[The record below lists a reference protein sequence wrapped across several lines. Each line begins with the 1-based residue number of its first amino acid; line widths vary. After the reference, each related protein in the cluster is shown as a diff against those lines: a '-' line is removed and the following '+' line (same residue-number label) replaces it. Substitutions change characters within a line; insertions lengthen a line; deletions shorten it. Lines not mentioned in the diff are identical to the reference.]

1 MRKLKKQLL
10 ASFLTLAM
18 VVSSASGI
26 GITLK
31 TTDANAAETASVGI
45 PSNIGEERT
54 LPSGFV
60 TKDNGEMRDYMDS
73 AAYMSRM
80 GLGWNY
86 GNSLDQSIDT
96 SNMSESEKAKVNVK
110 YCETSANNSA
120 LTQKNVD
127 TLKAY
132 GFKNVRIPVA
142 WSNLMD
148 ISEDKMTYT
157 VNEEY
162 LKRVEQVI
170 NYCLNDGLYAIVNI
184 HYDGDWW
191 GQFGDADESVRE
203 QAWARYRQIWT
214 QVCNRYRDYSD
225 RLIFESANEELGDR
239 LNDNWVK
246 RDTNNKTGVLTVDEQ
261 YETMNKINQEFVNIV
276 RKSGG
281 NNEKRYLL
289 IAGYSTNIER
299 TCDERFVMPTD
310 PIKENGVSKL
320 SVSVHYYTPWNYCG
334 GSEYHQGEGDAP
346 RLYDWGTEED
356 IKEMHDNLDM
366 MKKFTE
372 QGYGV
377 IIGEYGVQTTS
388 ADGIANYIYELG
400 QYSRENGMVPV
411 LWDNGTWLDR
421 DNNKIAYA
429 DVAQAILDVTGAQG
443 NGKVS
448 KVNTGKPLYTE
459 QIDES
464 VLTPIYTWEGKWKKN
479 GGNNQDIYCE
489 PSLTVVSSDGTND
502 WYYHCNSY
510 AYWSVI
516 YSEALKNVKHLYV
529 RITCENDDIDS
540 STLQIAQA
548 EFREGTVEKNGLYD
562 KNEKIGVANDG
573 ALENSKAGK
582 ETDISAEEN
591 WSGKIFS
598 IDEDLLQG
606 NSILWIS
613 ASNKPVFTKIELFS
627 SEEPFPVIDPIKV
640 PDRRPA
646 VPMPNEDIIPTQDPA
661 TVPSD
666 APQITASAP
675 AQTPAAQITSQ
686 PAITATKAPAKGDV
700 VKDKN
705 ASYKI
710 SDIKNKTVEYK
721 APANTKTA
729 TVTVP
734 ATVKVNGVSYKV
746 TSIAK
751 NAFKNNKKLKKITI
765 GSNITVIGAN
775 AFAGCKNLKTV
786 QIKSQKLKTV
796 GKNAF
801 KGIHKKAVFKVPAKK
816 LKTYKKLLNSK
827 AGIKKTMK
835 IKK

>member
-1 MRKLKKQLL
+1 MRKFTKQIL
-10 ASFLTLAM
+10 ASVLSLAM

-26 GITLK
+26 GIASVKK
-31 TTDANAAETASVGI
+31 TANAEEASATATAA
-45 PSNIGEERT
+45 PNNIGEERT

-60 TKDNGEMRDYMDS
+60 TRDNGIMRDNMDS

-86 GNSLDQSIDT
+86 GNSLDQAIDT
-96 SNMSESEKAKVNVK
+96 SKMSDEEKAKVNVK
-110 YCETSANNSA
+110 YCETSANNLA

-127 TLKAY
+127 TLKQY
-132 GFKNVRIPVA
+132 GFRNVRIPVA

-157 VNEEY
+157 INGGY
-162 LKRVEQVI
+162 LQRVEQVI
-170 NYCLNDGLYAIVNI
+170 NYCLNDGMYAIVNI

-191 GQFGDADESVRE
+191 GQFGDADESVRK
-203 QAWARYRQIWT
+203 QAWARFRQIWT
-214 QVCNRYRDYSD
+214 QVSNRYRDYSD

-299 TCDERFVMPTD
+299 TCDDRFVMPTD

-334 GSEYHQGEGDAP
+334 GSEYHQVEGGAA
-346 RLYDWGTEED
+346 RLYDWGTDED
-356 IKEMHDNLDM
+356 IKAMHAELDKM
-366 MKKFTE
+366 SKFTE

-377 IIGEYGVQTTS
+377 IIGEYGVQTTA
-388 ADGIANYIYELG
+388 ADGIANYIYEMG
-400 QYSRENGMVPV
+400 QYALEKGMIPV
-411 LWDNGTWLDR
+411 LWDNGGWFNRQKNIISYD
-421 DNNKIAYA
+421 
-429 DVAQAILDVTGAQG
+429 DVAQAILDMTGAQG
-443 NGKVS
+443 IGRKA

-459 QIDES
+459 VQDES
-464 VLTPIYTWEGKWKKN
+464 GLTPVYSWEGKWKKN
-479 GGNNQDIYCE
+479 GGDNETYCE
-489 PSLTVVSSDGTND
+489 PALTVLSNDGTND

-510 AYWSVI
+510 GYWAVI

-529 RITCENDDIDS
+529 RVTCENNDIDS
-540 STLQIAQA
+540 SALQLASA
-548 EFREGTVEKNGLYD
+548 EFKENFPPEKGLYD
-562 KNEKIGVANDG
+562 PNEKLKAANSG
-573 ALENSKAGK
+573 ALENCTNGK
-582 ETDISAEEN
+582 ETNISAEES

-606 NSILWIS
+606 KSILWIS
-613 ASNKPVFTKIELFS
+613 ASNKPVFTKIELFAS
-627 SEEPFPVIDPIKV
+627 DAPFPEVSPLPV
-640 PDRRPA
+640 PPRRTP
-646 VPMPNEDIIPTQDPA
+646 VPYPSDDVVMPTQSPNPSALAPTA
-661 TVPSD
+661 TVP
-666 APQITASAP
+666 A
-675 AQTPAAQITSQ
+675 
-686 PAITATKAPAKGDV
+686 ATKAPVQTAQVPTPSSITVAKGDI

-710 SDIKNKTVEYK
+710 SNVKSNTVEYK
-721 APANTKTA
+721 APLNNKKA

-734 ATVKVNGVSYKV
+734 ATVKVSGVTYKV

-751 NAFKNNKKLKKITI
+751 NAFKNNKKLKKVTI
-765 GSNITVIGAN
+765 GANITTIGAN

-786 QIKSQKLKTV
+786 DIKSKKLKSV

-816 LKTYKKLLNSK
+816 LKAYKKLLNSK

>member
-1 MRKLKKQLL
+1 MRKFTKQIL
-10 ASFLTLAM
+10 ASVLSLAM

-26 GITLK
+26 GIASVKK
-31 TTDANAAETASVGI
+31 TANAEEASATATAA
-45 PSNIGEERT
+45 PNNIGEERT

-60 TKDNGEMRDYMDS
+60 TRDNGIMRDNMDS

-86 GNSLDQSIDT
+86 GNSLDQAIDT
-96 SNMSESEKAKVNVK
+96 SKMSDEEKAKVNVK
-110 YCETSANNSA
+110 YCETSANNLA

-127 TLKAY
+127 TLKQY
-132 GFKNVRIPVA
+132 GFQNVRIPVA

-157 VNEEY
+157 INEGY
-162 LKRVEQVI
+162 LQRVEQVI
-170 NYCLNDGLYAIVNI
+170 NYCLNDGMYAIVNI

-191 GQFGDADESVRE
+191 GQFGDADESVRK
-203 QAWARYRQIWT
+203 QAWARFRQIWT
-214 QVCNRYRDYSD
+214 QVSNRYRDYSD

-299 TCDERFVMPTD
+299 TCDDRFVMPTD

-334 GSEYHQGEGDAP
+334 GSEYHQVEGGAA
-346 RLYDWGTEED
+346 RLYDWGTDED
-356 IKEMHDNLDM
+356 IKAMHAELDKM
-366 MKKFTE
+366 SKFTE

-377 IIGEYGVQTTS
+377 IIGEYGVQTTA
-388 ADGIANYIYELG
+388 ADGIANYIYEMG
-400 QYSRENGMVPV
+400 QYALEKGMIPV
-411 LWDNGTWLDR
+411 LWDNGGWFNRQKNIISYD
-421 DNNKIAYA
+421 
-429 DVAQAILDVTGAQG
+429 DVAQAILDMTGAQG
-443 NGKVS
+443 IGRKA

-459 QIDES
+459 VQDES
-464 VLTPIYTWEGKWKKN
+464 GLTPVYSWEGKWKKN
-479 GGNNQDIYCE
+479 GGDNETYCE
-489 PSLTVVSSDGTND
+489 PALTVLSNDGTND

-510 AYWSVI
+510 GYWAVI

-529 RITCENDDIDS
+529 RVTCENNDIDS
-540 STLQIAQA
+540 SALQLASA
-548 EFREGTVEKNGLYD
+548 EFKENFPPEKGLYD
-562 KNEKIGVANDG
+562 PNEKLKAANSG
-573 ALENSKAGK
+573 ALENCTNGK
-582 ETDISAEEN
+582 ETNISAEES

-606 NSILWIS
+606 KSILWIS
-613 ASNKPVFTKIELFS
+613 ASNKPVFTKIELFAS
-627 SEEPFPVIDPIKV
+627 DAPFPEVSPLPV
-640 PDRRPA
+640 PPRRTP
-646 VPMPNEDIIPTQDPA
+646 VPYPSDDVVMPTQSPNPSALAPTA
-661 TVPSD
+661 TVP
-666 APQITASAP
+666 A
-675 AQTPAAQITSQ
+675 
-686 PAITATKAPAKGDV
+686 ATKAPVQTAQVPTPSSITVAKGDI

-710 SDIKNKTVEYK
+710 SNVKSNTVEYK
-721 APANTKTA
+721 APLNNKKA

-734 ATVKVNGVSYKV
+734 ATVKVSGVTYKV

-751 NAFKNNKKLKKITI
+751 NAFKNNKKLKKVTI
-765 GSNITVIGAN
+765 GANITTIGAN

-786 QIKSQKLKTV
+786 DIKSKKLKSV

-816 LKTYKKLLNSK
+816 LKAYKKLLNSK

>member
-1 MRKLKKQLL
+1 MRKFTKQIL
-10 ASFLTLAM
+10 ASVLSLAM

-26 GITLK
+26 GIASVKK
-31 TTDANAAETASVGI
+31 TANAEEASATATAA
-45 PSNIGEERT
+45 PNNIGEERT

-60 TKDNGEMRDYMDS
+60 TRDNGIMRDNMDS

-86 GNSLDQSIDT
+86 GNSLDQAIDT
-96 SNMSESEKAKVNVK
+96 SKMSDEEKAKVNVK
-110 YCETSANNSA
+110 YCETSANNLV

-127 TLKAY
+127 TLKQY
-132 GFKNVRIPVA
+132 GFRNVRIPVA

-157 VNEEY
+157 INEGY
-162 LKRVEQVI
+162 LQRVEQVI
-170 NYCLNDGLYAIVNI
+170 NYCLNDGMYAIVNI

-191 GQFGDADESVRE
+191 GQFGDADESVRK
-203 QAWARYRQIWT
+203 QAWARFRQIWT
-214 QVCNRYRDYSD
+214 QVSNRYRDYSD

-299 TCDERFVMPTD
+299 TCDDRFVMPTD

-334 GSEYHQGEGDAP
+334 GSEYHQVEGGAA
-346 RLYDWGTEED
+346 RLYDWGTDED
-356 IKEMHDNLDM
+356 IKAMHAELDKM
-366 MKKFTE
+366 SKFTE

-377 IIGEYGVQTTS
+377 IIGEYGVQTTA
-388 ADGIANYIYELG
+388 ADGIANYIYEMG
-400 QYSRENGMVPV
+400 QYALEKGMIPV
-411 LWDNGTWLDR
+411 LWDNGGWFNRQKNIISYD
-421 DNNKIAYA
+421 
-429 DVAQAILDVTGAQG
+429 DVAQAILDMTGAQG
-443 NGKVS
+443 IGRKA

-459 QIDES
+459 VQDES
-464 VLTPIYTWEGKWKKN
+464 GLTPVYSWEGKWKKN
-479 GGNNQDIYCE
+479 GGDNETYCE
-489 PSLTVVSSDGTND
+489 PALTVLSNDGTND

-510 AYWSVI
+510 GYWAVI

-529 RITCENDDIDS
+529 RVTCENNDIDS
-540 STLQIAQA
+540 SALQFASA
-548 EFREGTVEKNGLYD
+548 EFKENYPPENGLYD
-562 KNEKIGVANDG
+562 PNEQLKAANSG
-573 ALENSKAGK
+573 ALENCTNGK
-582 ETDISAEEN
+582 ETNISAEES
-591 WSGKIFS
+591 WSGKLFS

-606 NSILWIS
+606 KSILWIS
-613 ASNKPVFTKIELFS
+613 ASNKPVFTKIELFAS
-627 SEEPFPVIDPIKV
+627 DAPFPEVSPLPV
-640 PDRRPA
+640 PPRRTP
-646 VPMPNEDIIPTQDPA
+646 VPYPSDDVVMPTQSPNPSAPAPTA
-661 TVPSD
+661 TVPAATT
-666 APQITASAP
+666 APVQTAQVPTPSSITV
-675 AQTPAAQITSQ
+675 
-686 PAITATKAPAKGDV
+686 AKGDI

-710 SDIKNKTVEYK
+710 SNVKSNTVEYK
-721 APANTKTA
+721 APLNNKKA

-734 ATVKVNGVSYKV
+734 ATVKVSGVTYKV

-751 NAFKNNKKLKKITI
+751 NAFKNNKKLKKVTI
-765 GSNITVIGAN
+765 GANITTIGAN

-786 QIKSQKLKTV
+786 DIKSKKLKSV

-816 LKTYKKLLNSK
+816 LKAYKKMLNSK

>member
-1 MRKLKKQLL
+1 MRKFTKQIL
-10 ASFLTLAM
+10 ASVLSLAM

-26 GITLK
+26 GIASAKK
-31 TTDANAAETASVGI
+31 TANAEEASATATAA
-45 PSNIGEERT
+45 PNNIGEERT

-60 TKDNGEMRDYMDS
+60 TRDNGIMRDNMDS

-86 GNSLDQSIDT
+86 GNSLDQAIDT
-96 SNMSESEKAKVNVK
+96 SKMSDEEKAKVNVK
-110 YCETSANNSA
+110 YCETSANNLV

-127 TLKAY
+127 TLKQY
-132 GFKNVRIPVA
+132 GFRNVRIPVA

-157 VNEEY
+157 INEGY
-162 LKRVEQVI
+162 LQRVEQVI
-170 NYCLNDGLYAIVNI
+170 NYCLNDGMYAIVNI

-191 GQFGDADESVRE
+191 GQFGDADESVRK
-203 QAWARYRQIWT
+203 QAWARFRQIWT
-214 QVCNRYRDYSD
+214 QVSNRYRDYSD

-299 TCDERFVMPTD
+299 TCDDRFVMPTD

-334 GSEYHQGEGDAP
+334 GSEYHQVEGGAA
-346 RLYDWGTEED
+346 RLYDWGTDED
-356 IKEMHDNLDM
+356 IKAMHAELDKM
-366 MKKFTE
+366 SKFTE

-377 IIGEYGVQTTS
+377 IIGEYGVQTTA
-388 ADGIANYIYELG
+388 ADGIANYIYEMG
-400 QYSRENGMVPV
+400 QYALEKGMIPV
-411 LWDNGTWLDR
+411 LWDNGGWFNRQKNIISYD
-421 DNNKIAYA
+421 
-429 DVAQAILDVTGAQG
+429 DVAQAILDMTGAQG
-443 NGKVS
+443 IGRKA

-459 QIDES
+459 VQDES
-464 VLTPIYTWEGKWKKN
+464 GLTQVYSWEGKWKKN
-479 GGNNQDIYCE
+479 GGDNETYCE
-489 PSLTVVSSDGTND
+489 PALTVLSNDGTND

-510 AYWSVI
+510 GYWAVI

-529 RITCENDDIDS
+529 RVTCENNDIDS
-540 STLQIAQA
+540 SALQLASA
-548 EFREGTVEKNGLYD
+548 EFKENFPPEKGLYD
-562 KNEKIGVANDG
+562 PNEKLKAANSG
-573 ALENSKAGK
+573 ALENCTNGK
-582 ETDISAEEN
+582 ETNISAEES

-606 NSILWIS
+606 KSILWIS
-613 ASNKPVFTKIELFS
+613 ASNKPVFTKIELFAS
-627 SEEPFPVIDPIKV
+627 DAPFPEVSPLPV
-640 PDRRPA
+640 PPRRTP
-646 VPMPNEDIIPTQDPA
+646 VPYPSDDVVMPTQSPNPSALAPTA
-661 TVPSD
+661 TVP
-666 APQITASAP
+666 A
-675 AQTPAAQITSQ
+675 
-686 PAITATKAPAKGDV
+686 ATKAPVQTAQVPTPSSITVAKGDI

-710 SDIKNKTVEYK
+710 SNVKSNTVEYK
-721 APANTKTA
+721 APLNNKKA

-734 ATVKVNGVSYKV
+734 ATVKVSGVTYKV

-751 NAFKNNKKLKKITI
+751 NAFKNNKKLKKVTI
-765 GSNITVIGAN
+765 GANITTIGAN

-786 QIKSQKLKTV
+786 DIKSKKLKSV

-816 LKTYKKLLNSK
+816 LKAYKKLLNSK

>member
-1 MRKLKKQLL
+1 MRKFTKQIL
-10 ASFLTLAM
+10 ASVLSLAM

-26 GITLK
+26 GIASVKK
-31 TTDANAAETASVGI
+31 TANAEEASATATAA
-45 PSNIGEERT
+45 PNNIGEERT

-60 TKDNGEMRDYMDS
+60 TRDNGIMRDNMDS

-86 GNSLDQSIDT
+86 GNSLDQAIDT
-96 SNMSESEKAKVNVK
+96 SKMSDEEKAKVNVK
-110 YCETSANNSA
+110 YCETSANNLV

-127 TLKAY
+127 TLKQY
-132 GFKNVRIPVA
+132 GFRNVRIPVA

-157 VNEEY
+157 INEGY
-162 LKRVEQVI
+162 LQRVEQVI
-170 NYCLNDGLYAIVNI
+170 NYCLNDGMYAIVNI

-191 GQFGDADESVRE
+191 GQFGDADESVRK
-203 QAWARYRQIWT
+203 QAWARFRQIWT
-214 QVCNRYRDYSD
+214 QVSNRYRDYSD

-334 GSEYHQGEGDAP
+334 GSEYHQVEGGAA
-346 RLYDWGTEED
+346 RLYDWGTDED
-356 IKEMHDNLDM
+356 IKAMHAELDKM
-366 MKKFTE
+366 SKFTE

-377 IIGEYGVQTTS
+377 IIGEYGVQTTA
-388 ADGIANYIYELG
+388 ADGIANYIYEMG
-400 QYSRENGMVPV
+400 QYALEKGMIPV
-411 LWDNGTWLDR
+411 LWDNGGWFNRQKNIISYD
-421 DNNKIAYA
+421 
-429 DVAQAILDVTGAQG
+429 DVAQAILDMTGAQG
-443 NGKVS
+443 IGRKA

-459 QIDES
+459 VQDES
-464 VLTPIYTWEGKWKKN
+464 GLTPVYSWEGKWKKN
-479 GGNNQDIYCE
+479 GGDNETYCE
-489 PSLTVVSSDGTND
+489 PALTVLSNDGTND

-510 AYWSVI
+510 GYWAVI

-529 RITCENDDIDS
+529 RVTCENNDIDS
-540 STLQIAQA
+540 SALQLASA
-548 EFREGTVEKNGLYD
+548 EFKENYPPENGLYD
-562 KNEKIGVANDG
+562 PNEQLKAANSG
-573 ALENSKAGK
+573 ALENCTNGK
-582 ETDISAEEN
+582 ETNISAEES
-591 WSGKIFS
+591 WSGKLFS

-606 NSILWIS
+606 KSILWIS
-613 ASNKPVFTKIELFS
+613 ASNKPVFTKIELFAS
-627 SEEPFPVIDPIKV
+627 DAPFPEVSPLPV
-640 PDRRPA
+640 PPRRTP
-646 VPMPNEDIIPTQDPA
+646 VPYPSDDVVMPTQSPNPSAPAPTA
-661 TVPSD
+661 TVP
-666 APQITASAP
+666 A
-675 AQTPAAQITSQ
+675 
-686 PAITATKAPAKGDV
+686 ATKAPVQMAQVPTPSSITVAKGDI

-710 SDIKNKTVEYK
+710 SNVKSNTVEYK
-721 APANTKTA
+721 APLNNKKA

-734 ATVKVNGVSYKV
+734 ATVKVSGVTYKV

-751 NAFKNNKKLKKITI
+751 NAFKNNKKLKKVTI
-765 GSNITVIGAN
+765 GANITTIGAN

-786 QIKSQKLKTV
+786 DIKSKKLKSV

-801 KGIHKKAVFKVPAKK
+801 KGIHKKAVFKVSAKK
-816 LKTYKKLLNSK
+816 LKAYKKLLNSK

>member
-1 MRKLKKQLL
+1 MRKFTKQIL
-10 ASFLTLAM
+10 ASVLSLAM

-26 GITLK
+26 GIASVNK
-31 TTDANAAETASVGI
+31 TANAEEASATATAA
-45 PSNIGEERT
+45 PNNIGEERT

-60 TKDNGEMRDYMDS
+60 TRDNGIMRDNMDS

-86 GNSLDQSIDT
+86 GNSLDQAIDT
-96 SNMSESEKAKVNVK
+96 SKMSDEEKAKVNVK
-110 YCETSANNSA
+110 YCETSANNLV

-127 TLKAY
+127 TLKQY
-132 GFKNVRIPVA
+132 GFRNVRIPVA

-157 VNEEY
+157 INEGY
-162 LKRVEQVI
+162 LQRVEQVI
-170 NYCLNDGLYAIVNI
+170 NYCLNDGMYAIVNI

-191 GQFGDADESVRE
+191 GQFGDADESVRK
-203 QAWARYRQIWT
+203 QAWARFRQIWT
-214 QVCNRYRDYSD
+214 QVSNRYRDYSD

-299 TCDERFVMPTD
+299 TCDDRFVMPTD

-334 GSEYHQGEGDAP
+334 GSEYHQVEGGAA
-346 RLYDWGTEED
+346 RLYDWGTDED
-356 IKEMHDNLDM
+356 IKAMHAELDKM
-366 MKKFTE
+366 SKFTE

-377 IIGEYGVQTTS
+377 IIGEYGVQTTA
-388 ADGIANYIYELG
+388 ADGIANYIYEMG
-400 QYSRENGMVPV
+400 QYALEKGMIPV
-411 LWDNGTWLDR
+411 LWDNGGWFNRQKNIISYD
-421 DNNKIAYA
+421 
-429 DVAQAILDVTGAQG
+429 DVAQAILDMTGAQG
-443 NGKVS
+443 IGRKA

-459 QIDES
+459 VQDES
-464 VLTPIYTWEGKWKKN
+464 GLTPVYSWEGKWKKN
-479 GGNNQDIYCE
+479 GGDNETYCE
-489 PSLTVVSSDGTND
+489 PALTVISNDGTND

-510 AYWSVI
+510 GYWAVI

-529 RITCENDDIDS
+529 RVTCENNDIDS
-540 STLQIAQA
+540 SALQLASA
-548 EFREGTVEKNGLYD
+548 EFKENFPPEKGLYD
-562 KNEKIGVANDG
+562 PNEKLKAANHG
-573 ALENSKAGK
+573 ALENCTNGK
-582 ETDISAEEN
+582 ETNISAEES

-606 NSILWIS
+606 KSILWIS
-613 ASNKPVFTKIELFS
+613 ASNKPVFTKIELFAS
-627 SEEPFPVIDPIKV
+627 DAPFPEVSPLPV
-640 PDRRPA
+640 PPRRTP
-646 VPMPNEDIIPTQDPA
+646 VPYPSDDVVMPTQSPNPSAPAPTA
-661 TVPSD
+661 TVP
-666 APQITASAP
+666 A
-675 AQTPAAQITSQ
+675 
-686 PAITATKAPAKGDV
+686 ATKAPVQTAQVPTPSSITVAKGDI

-710 SDIKNKTVEYK
+710 SNVKSNTVEYK
-721 APANTKTA
+721 APLNNKKA

-734 ATVKVNGVSYKV
+734 ATVKVSGVTYKV

-751 NAFKNNKKLKKITI
+751 NAFKNNKKLKKVTI
-765 GSNITVIGAN
+765 GANITTIGAN

-786 QIKSQKLKTV
+786 DIKSKKLKSV

-816 LKTYKKLLNSK
+816 LKAYKKLLNSK

>member
-1 MRKLKKQLL
+1 MRKFTKQIL
-10 ASFLTLAM
+10 ASVLSLAM

-26 GITLK
+26 GIASVKK
-31 TTDANAAETASVGI
+31 TANAEEASATATAA
-45 PSNIGEERT
+45 PNNIGEERT

-60 TKDNGEMRDYMDS
+60 TRDNGIMRDNMDS

-86 GNSLDQSIDT
+86 GNSLDQAIDT
-96 SNMSESEKAKVNVK
+96 SKMSDEEKAKVNVK
-110 YCETSANNSA
+110 YCETSANNLA

-127 TLKAY
+127 TLKQY
-132 GFKNVRIPVA
+132 GFRNVRIPVA

-157 VNEEY
+157 INEGY
-162 LKRVEQVI
+162 LQRVEQVI
-170 NYCLNDGLYAIVNI
+170 NYCLNDGMYAIVNI

-191 GQFGDADESVRE
+191 GQFGDADESVRK
-203 QAWARYRQIWT
+203 QAWARFRQIWT
-214 QVCNRYRDYSD
+214 QVSNRYRDYSD

-334 GSEYHQGEGDAP
+334 GSEYHQVEGGAA
-346 RLYDWGTEED
+346 RLYDWGTDED
-356 IKEMHDNLDM
+356 IKAMHAELDKM
-366 MKKFTE
+366 SKFTE

-377 IIGEYGVQTTS
+377 IIGEYGVQTTA
-388 ADGIANYIYELG
+388 ADGIANYIYEMG
-400 QYSRENGMVPV
+400 QYALEKGMIPV
-411 LWDNGTWLDR
+411 LWDNGGWFNRQKNIISYD
-421 DNNKIAYA
+421 
-429 DVAQAILDVTGAQG
+429 DVAQAILDMTGAQG
-443 NGKVS
+443 IGRKA

-459 QIDES
+459 VQDES
-464 VLTPIYTWEGKWKKN
+464 GLTPVYSWEGKWKKN
-479 GGNNQDIYCE
+479 GGDNETYCE
-489 PSLTVVSSDGTND
+489 PALTVLSNDGTND

-510 AYWSVI
+510 GYWAVI

-529 RITCENDDIDS
+529 RVTCENNDIDS
-540 STLQIAQA
+540 SALQLASA
-548 EFREGTVEKNGLYD
+548 EFKENYPPENGLYD
-562 KNEKIGVANDG
+562 PNEQLKAANSG
-573 ALENSKAGK
+573 ALENCTNGK
-582 ETDISAEEN
+582 ETNISAEES
-591 WSGKIFS
+591 WSGKLFS

-606 NSILWIS
+606 KSILWIS
-613 ASNKPVFTKIELFS
+613 ASNKPVFTKIELFAS
-627 SEEPFPVIDPIKV
+627 DAPFPEVSPLPV
-640 PDRRPA
+640 PPRRTP
-646 VPMPNEDIIPTQDPA
+646 VPYPSDDVVMPTQSPNPSAPAPTA
-661 TVPSD
+661 TVP
-666 APQITASAP
+666 A
-675 AQTPAAQITSQ
+675 
-686 PAITATKAPAKGDV
+686 ATKAPVQTAQVPTPSSITVAKGDI

-710 SDIKNKTVEYK
+710 SNVKSNTVEYK
-721 APANTKTA
+721 APLNNKKA

-734 ATVKVNGVSYKV
+734 ATVKVSGVTYKV

-751 NAFKNNKKLKKITI
+751 NAFKNNKKLKKVTI
-765 GSNITVIGAN
+765 GANITTIGAN

-786 QIKSQKLKTV
+786 DIKSKKLKSV

-816 LKTYKKLLNSK
+816 LKAYKKLLNSK

>member
-1 MRKLKKQLL
+1 MRKFTKQIL
-10 ASFLTLAM
+10 ASVLSLAM

-26 GITLK
+26 GIASAKK
-31 TTDANAAETASVGI
+31 TANAEEASATATAA
-45 PSNIGEERT
+45 PNNIGEERT

-60 TKDNGEMRDYMDS
+60 TRDNGIMRDNMDS

-86 GNSLDQSIDT
+86 GNSLDQAIDT
-96 SNMSESEKAKVNVK
+96 SKMSDEEKAKVNVK
-110 YCETSANNSA
+110 YCETSANNLV

-127 TLKAY
+127 TLKQY
-132 GFKNVRIPVA
+132 GFRNVRIPVA

-157 VNEEY
+157 INEGY
-162 LKRVEQVI
+162 LQRVEQVI
-170 NYCLNDGLYAIVNI
+170 NYCLNDGMYAIVNI

-191 GQFGDADESVRE
+191 GQFGDADESVRK
-203 QAWARYRQIWT
+203 QAWARFRQIWT
-214 QVCNRYRDYSD
+214 QVSNRYRDYSD

-276 RKSGG
+276 RQSGG

-299 TCDERFVMPTD
+299 TCDDRFVMPTD

-334 GSEYHQGEGDAP
+334 GSEYHQVEGGAA
-346 RLYDWGTEED
+346 RLYDWGTDED
-356 IKEMHDNLDM
+356 IKAMHAELDKM
-366 MKKFTE
+366 SKFTE

-377 IIGEYGVQTTS
+377 IIGEYGVQTTA
-388 ADGIANYIYELG
+388 ADGIANYIYEMG
-400 QYSRENGMVPV
+400 QYALEKGMIPV
-411 LWDNGTWLDR
+411 LWDNGGWFNRQKNIISYD
-421 DNNKIAYA
+421 
-429 DVAQAILDVTGAQG
+429 DVAQAILDMTGAQG
-443 NGKVS
+443 IGRKA

-459 QIDES
+459 VQDES
-464 VLTPIYTWEGKWKKN
+464 GLTPVYSWEGKWKKN
-479 GGNNQDIYCE
+479 GGDNETYCE
-489 PSLTVVSSDGTND
+489 PALTVLSNDGTND

-510 AYWSVI
+510 GYWAVI

-529 RITCENDDIDS
+529 RVTCENNDIDS
-540 STLQIAQA
+540 SALQFASA
-548 EFREGTVEKNGLYD
+548 EFKENYPPENGLYD
-562 KNEKIGVANDG
+562 PNEQLKAANSG
-573 ALENSKAGK
+573 ALENCTNGK
-582 ETDISAEEN
+582 ETNISAEES

-606 NSILWIS
+606 KSILWIS
-613 ASNKPVFTKIELFS
+613 ASNKPVFTKIELFAS
-627 SEEPFPVIDPIKV
+627 DAPFPEVSPLPV
-640 PDRRPA
+640 PPRRTP
-646 VPMPNEDIIPTQDPA
+646 VPYPSDDVVMPTQSPNPSAPAPTA
-661 TVPSD
+661 TVPAATT
-666 APQITASAP
+666 APVQTAQVPTPSSITV
-675 AQTPAAQITSQ
+675 
-686 PAITATKAPAKGDV
+686 AKGDI

-710 SDIKNKTVEYK
+710 SNVKSNTVEYK
-721 APANTKTA
+721 APLNSKKA

-734 ATVKVNGVSYKV
+734 ATVKVSGVTYKV

-751 NAFKNNKKLKKITI
+751 NAFKNNKKLKKVTI
-765 GSNITVIGAN
+765 GANITTIGAN

-786 QIKSQKLKTV
+786 DIKSKKLKSV

-816 LKTYKKLLNSK
+816 LKAYKKLLNSK

>member
-1 MRKLKKQLL
+1 MRKFTKQIL
-10 ASFLTLAM
+10 ASVLSLAM

-26 GITLK
+26 GIASVKK
-31 TTDANAAETASVGI
+31 TANAEEASATATAA
-45 PSNIGEERT
+45 PNNIGEERT

-60 TKDNGEMRDYMDS
+60 TRDNGIMRDNMDS

-86 GNSLDQSIDT
+86 GNSLDQAIDT
-96 SNMSESEKAKVNVK
+96 SKMSDEEKAKVNVK
-110 YCETSANNSA
+110 YCETSANNLA

-127 TLKAY
+127 TLKQY
-132 GFKNVRIPVA
+132 GFRNVRIPVA

-157 VNEEY
+157 INEGY
-162 LKRVEQVI
+162 LQRVEQVI
-170 NYCLNDGLYAIVNI
+170 NYCLNDGMYAIVNI

-191 GQFGDADESVRE
+191 GQFGDADESVRK
-203 QAWARYRQIWT
+203 QAWARFRQIWT
-214 QVCNRYRDYSD
+214 QVSNRYRDYSD

-299 TCDERFVMPTD
+299 TCDDRFVMPTD

-334 GSEYHQGEGDAP
+334 GSEYHQVEGGAA
-346 RLYDWGTEED
+346 RLYDWGTDED
-356 IKEMHDNLDM
+356 IKAMHAELDKM
-366 MKKFTE
+366 SKFTE

-377 IIGEYGVQTTS
+377 IIGEYGVQTTA
-388 ADGIANYIYELG
+388 ADGIANYIYEMG
-400 QYSRENGMVPV
+400 QYALEKGMIPV
-411 LWDNGTWLDR
+411 LWDNGGWFNRQKNIISYD
-421 DNNKIAYA
+421 
-429 DVAQAILDVTGAQG
+429 DVAQAILDMTGAQG
-443 NGKVS
+443 IGRKA

-459 QIDES
+459 VQDES
-464 VLTPIYTWEGKWKKN
+464 GLTPVYSWEGKWKKN
-479 GGNNQDIYCE
+479 GGDNETYCE
-489 PSLTVVSSDGTND
+489 PALTVLSNDGTND

-510 AYWSVI
+510 GYWAVI

-529 RITCENDDIDS
+529 RVTCENNDIDS
-540 STLQIAQA
+540 SALQLASA
-548 EFREGTVEKNGLYD
+548 EFKENFPPEKGLYD
-562 KNEKIGVANDG
+562 PNEKLKAANSG
-573 ALENSKAGK
+573 ALENCTNGK
-582 ETDISAEEN
+582 ETNISAEES

-606 NSILWIS
+606 KSILWIS
-613 ASNKPVFTKIELFS
+613 ASNKPVFTKIELFAS
-627 SEEPFPVIDPIKV
+627 DAPFPEVSPLPV
-640 PDRRPA
+640 PPRRTP
-646 VPMPNEDIIPTQDPA
+646 VPYPSDDVVMPTQSPNPSAPAPTA
-661 TVPSD
+661 TVP
-666 APQITASAP
+666 A
-675 AQTPAAQITSQ
+675 
-686 PAITATKAPAKGDV
+686 ATKAPVQTAQVPTPSSITVAKGDI

-710 SDIKNKTVEYK
+710 SNVKSNTVEYK
-721 APANTKTA
+721 APLNNKKA

-734 ATVKVNGVSYKV
+734 ATVKVSGVTYKV

-751 NAFKNNKKLKKITI
+751 NAFKNNKKLKKVTI
-765 GSNITVIGAN
+765 GANITTIGAN

-786 QIKSQKLKTV
+786 DIKSKKLKSV

-801 KGIHKKAVFKVPAKK
+801 KGIHKKAVFKVPANK
-816 LKTYKKLLNSK
+816 LKAYKKLLNSK

>member
-1 MRKLKKQLL
+1 MRKFTKQIL
-10 ASFLTLAM
+10 ASVLSLAM

-26 GITLK
+26 GIASAKK
-31 TTDANAAETASVGI
+31 TANAEEASATATAA
-45 PSNIGEERT
+45 PNNIGEERT

-60 TKDNGEMRDYMDS
+60 TRDNGIMRDNMDS

-86 GNSLDQSIDT
+86 GNSLDQAIDT
-96 SNMSESEKAKVNVK
+96 SKMSDEEKAKVNVK
-110 YCETSANNSA
+110 YCETSANNLV

-127 TLKAY
+127 TLKQY
-132 GFKNVRIPVA
+132 GFRNVRIPVA

-157 VNEEY
+157 INEGY
-162 LKRVEQVI
+162 LQRVEQVI
-170 NYCLNDGLYAIVNI
+170 NYCLNDGMYAIVNI

-191 GQFGDADESVRE
+191 GQFGDADESVRK
-203 QAWARYRQIWT
+203 QAWARFRQIWT
-214 QVCNRYRDYSD
+214 QVSNRYRDYSD

-276 RKSGG
+276 RQSGG

-334 GSEYHQGEGDAP
+334 GSEYHQVEGGAA
-346 RLYDWGTEED
+346 RLYDWGTDED
-356 IKEMHDNLDM
+356 IKAMHAELDKM
-366 MKKFTE
+366 SKFTE
-372 QGYGV
+372 HGYGV
-377 IIGEYGVQTTS
+377 IIGEYGVQTTA
-388 ADGIANYIYELG
+388 ADGIANYIYEMG
-400 QYSRENGMVPV
+400 QYALEKGMIPV
-411 LWDNGTWLDR
+411 LWDNGGWFNRQKNIISYD
-421 DNNKIAYA
+421 
-429 DVAQAILDVTGAQG
+429 DVAQAILDMTGAQG
-443 NGKVS
+443 IGRKA

-459 QIDES
+459 VQDES
-464 VLTPIYTWEGKWKKN
+464 GLTPVYSWEGKWKKN
-479 GGNNQDIYCE
+479 GGDNETYCE
-489 PSLTVVSSDGTND
+489 PALTVLSNDGTND

-510 AYWSVI
+510 GYWAVI

-529 RITCENDDIDS
+529 RVTCENNDIDS
-540 STLQIAQA
+540 SALQFASA
-548 EFREGTVEKNGLYD
+548 EFKENYPPENGLYD
-562 KNEKIGVANDG
+562 PNEQLKAANSG
-573 ALENSKAGK
+573 ALENCTNGK
-582 ETDISAEEN
+582 ETNISAEES
-591 WSGKIFS
+591 WSGKLFS

-606 NSILWIS
+606 KSILWIS
-613 ASNKPVFTKIELFS
+613 ASNKPVFTKIELFAS
-627 SEEPFPVIDPIKV
+627 DAPFPEVSPLPV
-640 PDRRPA
+640 PPRRTP
-646 VPMPNEDIIPTQDPA
+646 VPYPSDDVVMPTQSPNPSAPAPTA
-661 TVPSD
+661 TVPAATT
-666 APQITASAP
+666 APVQTAQVPTPSSITV
-675 AQTPAAQITSQ
+675 
-686 PAITATKAPAKGDV
+686 AKGDI

-710 SDIKNKTVEYK
+710 SNVKSNTVEYK
-721 APANTKTA
+721 APLNNKKA

-734 ATVKVNGVSYKV
+734 ATVKVSGVTYKV

-751 NAFKNNKKLKKITI
+751 NAFKNNKKLKKVTI
-765 GSNITVIGAN
+765 GANITTIGAN

-786 QIKSQKLKTV
+786 DIKSKKLKSV

-816 LKTYKKLLNSK
+816 LKAYKKLLNSK

>member
-1 MRKLKKQLL
+1 MRKFTKQIL
-10 ASFLTLAM
+10 ASVLSLAM

-26 GITLK
+26 GIASAKK
-31 TTDANAAETASVGI
+31 TANAEEASATATAA
-45 PSNIGEERT
+45 PNNIGEERT

-60 TKDNGEMRDYMDS
+60 TRDNGIMRDNMDS

-86 GNSLDQSIDT
+86 GNSLDQAIDT
-96 SNMSESEKAKVNVK
+96 SKMSDEEKAKVNVK
-110 YCETSANNSA
+110 YCETSANNLV

-127 TLKAY
+127 TLKQY
-132 GFKNVRIPVA
+132 GFRNVRIPVA

-157 VNEEY
+157 INEGY
-162 LKRVEQVI
+162 LQRVEQVI
-170 NYCLNDGLYAIVNI
+170 NYCLNDGMYAIVNI

-191 GQFGDADESVRE
+191 GQFGDADESVRK
-203 QAWARYRQIWT
+203 QAWARFRQIWT
-214 QVCNRYRDYSD
+214 QVSNRYRDYSD

-276 RKSGG
+276 RQSGG

-334 GSEYHQGEGDAP
+334 GSEYHQVEGGAA
-346 RLYDWGTEED
+346 RLYDWGTDED
-356 IKEMHDNLDM
+356 IKAMHAELDKM
-366 MKKFTE
+366 SKFTE

-377 IIGEYGVQTTS
+377 IIGEYGVQTTA
-388 ADGIANYIYELG
+388 ADGIANYIYEMG
-400 QYSRENGMVPV
+400 QYALEKGMIPV
-411 LWDNGTWLDR
+411 LWDNGGWFNRQKNIISYD
-421 DNNKIAYA
+421 
-429 DVAQAILDVTGAQG
+429 DVAQAILDMTGAQG
-443 NGKVS
+443 IGRKA

-459 QIDES
+459 VQDES
-464 VLTPIYTWEGKWKKN
+464 GLTPVYSWEGKWKKN
-479 GGNNQDIYCE
+479 GGDNETYCE
-489 PSLTVVSSDGTND
+489 PALTVLSNDGTND

-510 AYWSVI
+510 GYWAVI

-529 RITCENDDIDS
+529 RVTCENNDIDS
-540 STLQIAQA
+540 SALQFASA
-548 EFREGTVEKNGLYD
+548 EFKENYPPENGLYD
-562 KNEKIGVANDG
+562 PNEQLKAANSG
-573 ALENSKAGK
+573 ALENCTNGK
-582 ETDISAEEN
+582 ETNISAEES
-591 WSGKIFS
+591 WSGKLFS

-606 NSILWIS
+606 KSILWIS
-613 ASNKPVFTKIELFS
+613 ASNKPVFTKIELFAS
-627 SEEPFPVIDPIKV
+627 DAPFPEVSPLPV
-640 PDRRPA
+640 PPRRTP
-646 VPMPNEDIIPTQDPA
+646 VPYPSDDVVMPTQSPNPSAPAPTA
-661 TVPSD
+661 TVPAATT
-666 APQITASAP
+666 APVQTAQVPTPSSITV
-675 AQTPAAQITSQ
+675 
-686 PAITATKAPAKGDV
+686 AKGDI

-710 SDIKNKTVEYK
+710 SNVKSNTVEYK
-721 APANTKTA
+721 APLNSKKA

-734 ATVKVNGVSYKV
+734 ATVKVSGVTYKV

-751 NAFKNNKKLKKITI
+751 NAFKNNKKLKKVTI
-765 GSNITVIGAN
+765 GANITTIGAN

-786 QIKSQKLKTV
+786 DIKSKKLKSV

-816 LKTYKKLLNSK
+816 LKAYKKLLNSK

>member
-1 MRKLKKQLL
+1 MRKFTKQIL
-10 ASFLTLAM
+10 ASVLSLAM

-26 GITLK
+26 GIASAKK
-31 TTDANAAETASVGI
+31 TANAEEASATAI
-45 PSNIGEERT
+45 AAPNNIGEERT

-60 TKDNGEMRDYMDS
+60 TRDNGIMRDNMDS

-86 GNSLDQSIDT
+86 GNSLDQAIDT
-96 SNMSESEKAKVNVK
+96 SKMSDEEKAKVNVK
-110 YCETSANNSA
+110 YCETSANNLV

-127 TLKAY
+127 TLKQY
-132 GFKNVRIPVA
+132 GFRNVRIPVA

-157 VNEEY
+157 INEGY
-162 LKRVEQVI
+162 LQRVEQVI
-170 NYCLNDGLYAIVNI
+170 NYCLNDGMYAIVNI

-191 GQFGDADESVRE
+191 GQFGDADESVRK
-203 QAWARYRQIWT
+203 QAWARFRQIWT
-214 QVCNRYRDYSD
+214 QVSNRYRDYSD

-276 RKSGG
+276 RQSGG

-334 GSEYHQGEGDAP
+334 GSEYHQVEGGAA
-346 RLYDWGTEED
+346 RLYDWGTDED
-356 IKEMHDNLDM
+356 IKAMHAELDKM
-366 MKKFTE
+366 SKFTE

-377 IIGEYGVQTTS
+377 IIGEYGVQTTA
-388 ADGIANYIYELG
+388 ADGIANYIYEMG
-400 QYSRENGMVPV
+400 QYALEKGMIPV
-411 LWDNGTWLDR
+411 LWDNGGWFNRQKNIISYD
-421 DNNKIAYA
+421 
-429 DVAQAILDVTGAQG
+429 DVAQAILDMTGAQG
-443 NGKVS
+443 IGRKA

-459 QIDES
+459 VQDES
-464 VLTPIYTWEGKWKKN
+464 GLTPVYSWEGKWKKN
-479 GGNNQDIYCE
+479 GGDNETYCE
-489 PSLTVVSSDGTND
+489 PALTVLSNDGTND

-510 AYWSVI
+510 GYWAVI

-529 RITCENDDIDS
+529 RVTCENNDIDS
-540 STLQIAQA
+540 SALQFASA
-548 EFREGTVEKNGLYD
+548 EFKENYPPENGLYD
-562 KNEKIGVANDG
+562 PNEQLKAANSG
-573 ALENSKAGK
+573 ALENCTNGK
-582 ETDISAEEN
+582 ETNISAEES
-591 WSGKIFS
+591 WSGKLFS

-606 NSILWIS
+606 KSILWIS
-613 ASNKPVFTKIELFS
+613 ASNKPVFTKIELFAS
-627 SEEPFPVIDPIKV
+627 DAPFPEVSPLPV
-640 PDRRPA
+640 PPRRTP
-646 VPMPNEDIIPTQDPA
+646 VPYPSDDVVMPTQSPNPSAPAPTA
-661 TVPSD
+661 TVPAATT
-666 APQITASAP
+666 APVQTAQVPTPSSITV
-675 AQTPAAQITSQ
+675 
-686 PAITATKAPAKGDV
+686 AKGDI

-710 SDIKNKTVEYK
+710 SNVKSNTVEYK
-721 APANTKTA
+721 APLNNKKA

-734 ATVKVNGVSYKV
+734 ATVKVSGVTYKV

-751 NAFKNNKKLKKITI
+751 NAFKNNKKLKKVTI
-765 GSNITVIGAN
+765 GANITTIGAN

-786 QIKSQKLKTV
+786 DIKSKKLKSV

-816 LKTYKKLLNSK
+816 LKAYKKLLNSK

>member
-1 MRKLKKQLL
+1 MRKFTKQIL
-10 ASFLTLAM
+10 ASVLSLAM

-26 GITLK
+26 GIASVKK
-31 TTDANAAETASVGI
+31 TANAEEASATATAA
-45 PSNIGEERT
+45 PNNIGEERT

-60 TKDNGEMRDYMDS
+60 TRDNGIMRDNMDS

-86 GNSLDQSIDT
+86 GNSLDQAIDT
-96 SNMSESEKAKVNVK
+96 SKMSDEEKAKVNVK
-110 YCETSANNSA
+110 YCETSANNLA

-127 TLKAY
+127 TLKQY
-132 GFKNVRIPVA
+132 GFRNVRIPVA

-157 VNEEY
+157 INEGY
-162 LKRVEQVI
+162 LQRVEQVI
-170 NYCLNDGLYAIVNI
+170 NYCLNDGMYAIVNI

-191 GQFGDADESVRE
+191 GQFGDADESVRK
-203 QAWARYRQIWT
+203 QAWARFRQIWT
-214 QVCNRYRDYSD
+214 QVSNRYRDYSD

-299 TCDERFVMPTD
+299 TCDDRFVMPTD

-334 GSEYHQGEGDAP
+334 GSEYHQVEGGAA
-346 RLYDWGTEED
+346 RLYDWGTDED
-356 IKEMHDNLDM
+356 IKAMHAELDKM
-366 MKKFTE
+366 SKFTE

-377 IIGEYGVQTTS
+377 IIGEYGVQTTA
-388 ADGIANYIYELG
+388 ADGIANYIYEMG
-400 QYSRENGMVPV
+400 QYALEKGMIPV
-411 LWDNGTWLDR
+411 LWDNGGWFNRQKNIISYD
-421 DNNKIAYA
+421 
-429 DVAQAILDVTGAQG
+429 DVAQAILDMTGAQG
-443 NGKVS
+443 IGRKA

-459 QIDES
+459 VQDES
-464 VLTPIYTWEGKWKKN
+464 GLTPVYSWEGKWKKN
-479 GGNNQDIYCE
+479 GGDNETYCE
-489 PSLTVVSSDGTND
+489 PALTVISNDGTND

-510 AYWSVI
+510 GYWAVI

-529 RITCENDDIDS
+529 RVTCENNDIDS
-540 STLQIAQA
+540 SALQLASA
-548 EFREGTVEKNGLYD
+548 EFKENFPPEKGLYD
-562 KNEKIGVANDG
+562 PNEKLKAANHG
-573 ALENSKAGK
+573 ALENCTNGK
-582 ETDISAEEN
+582 ETNISAEES

-606 NSILWIS
+606 KSILWIS
-613 ASNKPVFTKIELFS
+613 ASNKPVFTKIELFAS
-627 SEEPFPVIDPIKV
+627 DAPFPEVSPLPV
-640 PDRRPA
+640 PPRRTP
-646 VPMPNEDIIPTQDPA
+646 VPYPSDDVVMPTQSPNPSAPAPTA
-661 TVPSD
+661 TVP
-666 APQITASAP
+666 A
-675 AQTPAAQITSQ
+675 
-686 PAITATKAPAKGDV
+686 ATKAPVQTAQVPTPSSITVAKGDI

-710 SDIKNKTVEYK
+710 SDVKSNTVEYK
-721 APANTKTA
+721 APLNNKKA

-734 ATVKVNGVSYKV
+734 ATVKVSGVTYKV

-751 NAFKNNKKLKKITI
+751 NAFKNNKKLKKVTI
-765 GSNITVIGAN
+765 GANITTIGAN

-786 QIKSQKLKTV
+786 DIKSKKLKSI

-816 LKTYKKLLNSK
+816 LKAYKKLLNSK

>member
-1 MRKLKKQLL
+1 MRKFTKQIL
-10 ASFLTLAM
+10 ASVLSLAM

-26 GITLK
+26 GIASAKK
-31 TTDANAAETASVGI
+31 TANAEEASATATAA
-45 PSNIGEERT
+45 PNNIGEERT

-60 TKDNGEMRDYMDS
+60 TRDNGIMRDNMDS

-86 GNSLDQSIDT
+86 GNSLDQAIDT
-96 SNMSESEKAKVNVK
+96 SKMSDEEKAKVNVK
-110 YCETSANNSA
+110 YCETSANNLV

-127 TLKAY
+127 TLKQY
-132 GFKNVRIPVA
+132 GFRNVRIPVA

-157 VNEEY
+157 INEGY
-162 LKRVEQVI
+162 LQRVEQVI
-170 NYCLNDGLYAIVNI
+170 NYCLNDGMYAIVNI

-191 GQFGDADESVRE
+191 GQFGDADESVRK
-203 QAWARYRQIWT
+203 QAWARFRQIWT
-214 QVCNRYRDYSD
+214 QVSNRYRDYSD

-276 RKSGG
+276 RQSGG

-334 GSEYHQGEGDAP
+334 GSEYHQVEGGAA
-346 RLYDWGTEED
+346 RLYDWGTDED
-356 IKEMHDNLDM
+356 IKAMHAELDKM
-366 MKKFTE
+366 SKFTE

-377 IIGEYGVQTTS
+377 IIGEYGVQTTA
-388 ADGIANYIYELG
+388 ADGIANYIYEMG
-400 QYSRENGMVPV
+400 QYALEKGMIPV
-411 LWDNGTWLDR
+411 LWDNGGWFNRQKNIISYD
-421 DNNKIAYA
+421 
-429 DVAQAILDVTGAQG
+429 DVAQAILDMTGAQG
-443 NGKVS
+443 IGRKA

-459 QIDES
+459 VQDES
-464 VLTPIYTWEGKWKKN
+464 GLTPVYSWEGKWKKN
-479 GGNNQDIYCE
+479 GGDNETYCE
-489 PSLTVVSSDGTND
+489 PALTVLSNDGTND

-510 AYWSVI
+510 GYWAVI

-529 RITCENDDIDS
+529 RVTCENNDIDS
-540 STLQIAQA
+540 SALQFASA
-548 EFREGTVEKNGLYD
+548 EFKENYPPENGLYD
-562 KNEKIGVANDG
+562 PNEQLKAANSG
-573 ALENSKAGK
+573 ALENCTNGK
-582 ETDISAEEN
+582 ETNISAEES
-591 WSGKIFS
+591 WSGKLFS

-606 NSILWIS
+606 KSILWIS
-613 ASNKPVFTKIELFS
+613 ASNKPVFTKIELFAS
-627 SEEPFPVIDPIKV
+627 DAPFPEVSPLPV
-640 PDRRPA
+640 PPRRTP
-646 VPMPNEDIIPTQDPA
+646 VPYPSDDVVMPTQSPNPSAPAPTA
-661 TVPSD
+661 TVPAATT
-666 APQITASAP
+666 APVQTAQVPTPSSITV
-675 AQTPAAQITSQ
+675 
-686 PAITATKAPAKGDV
+686 AKGDI

-710 SDIKNKTVEYK
+710 SNVKSNTVEYK
-721 APANTKTA
+721 APLNNKKA

-734 ATVKVNGVSYKV
+734 ATVKVSGVTYKV

-751 NAFKNNKKLKKITI
+751 NAFKNNKKLKKVTI
-765 GSNITVIGAN
+765 GANIMTIGAN

-786 QIKSQKLKTV
+786 DIKSKKLKSV

-816 LKTYKKLLNSK
+816 LKAYKKLLNSK

>member
-1 MRKLKKQLL
+1 MRKFTKQIL
-10 ASFLTLAM
+10 ASVLSLAM

-26 GITLK
+26 GIASVKK
-31 TTDANAAETASVGI
+31 TANAEEASATATAA
-45 PSNIGEERT
+45 PNNIGEERT

-60 TKDNGEMRDYMDS
+60 TRDNGIMRDNMDS

-86 GNSLDQSIDT
+86 GNSLDQAIDT
-96 SNMSESEKAKVNVK
+96 SKMSDEEKAKVNVK
-110 YCETSANNSA
+110 YCETSANNLA

-127 TLKAY
+127 TLKQY
-132 GFKNVRIPVA
+132 GFRNVRIPVA

-157 VNEEY
+157 INEGY
-162 LKRVEQVI
+162 LQRVEQVI
-170 NYCLNDGLYAIVNI
+170 NYCLNDGMYAIVNI

-191 GQFGDADESVRE
+191 GQFGDADESVRK
-203 QAWARYRQIWT
+203 QAWARFRQIWT
-214 QVCNRYRDYSD
+214 QVSNRYRDYSD

-299 TCDERFVMPTD
+299 TCDDRFVMPTD

-334 GSEYHQGEGDAP
+334 GSEYHQVEGGAA
-346 RLYDWGTEED
+346 RLYDWGTDED
-356 IKEMHDNLDM
+356 IKAMHAELDKM
-366 MKKFTE
+366 SKFTE

-377 IIGEYGVQTTS
+377 IIGEYGVQTTA
-388 ADGIANYIYELG
+388 ADGIANYIYEMG
-400 QYSRENGMVPV
+400 QYALEKGMIPV
-411 LWDNGTWLDR
+411 LWDNGGWFNRQKNIISYD
-421 DNNKIAYA
+421 
-429 DVAQAILDVTGAQG
+429 DVAQAILDMTGAQG
-443 NGKVS
+443 IGRKA

-459 QIDES
+459 VQDES
-464 VLTPIYTWEGKWKKN
+464 GLTPVYSWEGKWKKN
-479 GGNNQDIYCE
+479 GGDNETYCE
-489 PSLTVVSSDGTND
+489 PALTVLSNDGTND

-510 AYWSVI
+510 GYWAVI

-529 RITCENDDIDS
+529 RVTCENNDIDS
-540 STLQIAQA
+540 SALQLASA
-548 EFREGTVEKNGLYD
+548 EFKENFPPEKGLYD
-562 KNEKIGVANDG
+562 PNEKLKAANSG
-573 ALENSKAGK
+573 ALENCTNGK
-582 ETDISAEEN
+582 ETNISAEES

-606 NSILWIS
+606 KSILWIS
-613 ASNKPVFTKIELFS
+613 ASNKPVFTKIELFAS
-627 SEEPFPVIDPIKV
+627 DAPFPEVSPLPV
-640 PDRRPA
+640 PPRRTP
-646 VPMPNEDIIPTQDPA
+646 VPYPSDDVVMPTQSPNPSALAPTA
-661 TVPSD
+661 TVP
-666 APQITASAP
+666 A
-675 AQTPAAQITSQ
+675 
-686 PAITATKAPAKGDV
+686 ATKAPVQTAQVPIPSSITVAKGDI

-710 SDIKNKTVEYK
+710 SNVKSNTVEYK
-721 APANTKTA
+721 APLNNKKA

-734 ATVKVNGVSYKV
+734 ATVKVSGVTYKV

-751 NAFKNNKKLKKITI
+751 NAFKNNKKLKKVTI
-765 GSNITVIGAN
+765 GANITTIGAN

-786 QIKSQKLKTV
+786 DIKSKKLKSV

-816 LKTYKKLLNSK
+816 LKAYKKLLNSK

>member
-1 MRKLKKQLL
+1 MRKFTKQIL
-10 ASFLTLAM
+10 ASVLSLAM

-26 GITLK
+26 GIASVKK
-31 TTDANAAETASVGI
+31 TANAEEASATATAA
-45 PSNIGEERT
+45 PNNIGEERT

-60 TKDNGEMRDYMDS
+60 TRDNGIMRDNMDS

-86 GNSLDQSIDT
+86 GNSLDQAIDT
-96 SNMSESEKAKVNVK
+96 SKMSDEEKAKVNVK
-110 YCETSANNSA
+110 YCETSANNLA

-127 TLKAY
+127 TLKQY
-132 GFKNVRIPVA
+132 GFRNVRIPVA

-157 VNEEY
+157 INEGY
-162 LKRVEQVI
+162 LQRVEQVI
-170 NYCLNDGLYAIVNI
+170 NYCLNDGMYAIVNI

-191 GQFGDADESVRE
+191 GQFGDADESVRK
-203 QAWARYRQIWT
+203 QAWARFRQIWT
-214 QVCNRYRDYSD
+214 QVSNRYRDYSD

-334 GSEYHQGEGDAP
+334 GSEYHQVEGGAA
-346 RLYDWGTEED
+346 RLYDWGTDED
-356 IKEMHDNLDM
+356 IKAMHAELDKM
-366 MKKFTE
+366 SKFTE

-377 IIGEYGVQTTS
+377 IIGEYGVQTTA
-388 ADGIANYIYELG
+388 ADGIANYIYEMG
-400 QYSRENGMVPV
+400 QYALEKGMIPV
-411 LWDNGTWLDR
+411 LWDNGGWFNRQKNIISYD
-421 DNNKIAYA
+421 
-429 DVAQAILDVTGAQG
+429 DVAQAILDMTGAQG
-443 NGKVS
+443 IGRKA

-459 QIDES
+459 VQDES
-464 VLTPIYTWEGKWKKN
+464 GLTPVYSWEGKWKKN
-479 GGNNQDIYCE
+479 GGDNETYCE
-489 PSLTVVSSDGTND
+489 PALTVLSNDGTND

-510 AYWSVI
+510 GYWAVI

-529 RITCENDDIDS
+529 RVTCENNDIDS
-540 STLQIAQA
+540 SALQLASA
-548 EFREGTVEKNGLYD
+548 EFKENYPPENGLYD
-562 KNEKIGVANDG
+562 PNEQLKAANSG
-573 ALENSKAGK
+573 ALENCTNGK
-582 ETDISAEEN
+582 ETNISAEES
-591 WSGKIFS
+591 WSGKLFS

-606 NSILWIS
+606 KSILWIS
-613 ASNKPVFTKIELFS
+613 ASNKPVFTKIELFAS
-627 SEEPFPVIDPIKV
+627 DAPFPEVSPLPV
-640 PDRRPA
+640 PPRRTP
-646 VPMPNEDIIPTQDPA
+646 VPYPSDDVVMPTQSPNPSAPAPTA
-661 TVPSD
+661 TVP
-666 APQITASAP
+666 A
-675 AQTPAAQITSQ
+675 
-686 PAITATKAPAKGDV
+686 ATKAPVQTAQVPTPSSITVAKGDI

-710 SDIKNKTVEYK
+710 SNVKSNTVEYK
-721 APANTKTA
+721 APLNNKKA

-734 ATVKVNGVSYKV
+734 ATVKVSGVTYKV
-746 TSIAK
+746 TSIAQ
-751 NAFKNNKKLKKITI
+751 NAFKNNKKLKKVTI
-765 GSNITVIGAN
+765 GANITTIGAN

-786 QIKSQKLKTV
+786 DIKSKKLKSV

-816 LKTYKKLLNSK
+816 LKAYKKLLNSK

>member
-1 MRKLKKQLL
+1 MRKFTKQIL
-10 ASFLTLAM
+10 ASVLSLAM

-26 GITLK
+26 GIASVKK
-31 TTDANAAETASVGI
+31 TANAEEASATATAA
-45 PSNIGEERT
+45 PNNIGEERT

-60 TKDNGEMRDYMDS
+60 TRDNGIMRDNMDS

-86 GNSLDQSIDT
+86 GNSLDQAIDT
-96 SNMSESEKAKVNVK
+96 SKMSDEEKAKVNVK
-110 YCETSANNSA
+110 YCETSANNLV

-127 TLKAY
+127 TLKQY
-132 GFKNVRIPVA
+132 GFRNVRIPVA

-157 VNEEY
+157 INEGY
-162 LKRVEQVI
+162 LQRVEQVI
-170 NYCLNDGLYAIVNI
+170 NYCLNDGMYAIVNI

-191 GQFGDADESVRE
+191 GQFGDADESVRK
-203 QAWARYRQIWT
+203 QAWARFRQIWT
-214 QVCNRYRDYSD
+214 QVSNRYRDYSD

-299 TCDERFVMPTD
+299 TCDDRFVMPTD

-334 GSEYHQGEGDAP
+334 GSEYHQVEGGAA
-346 RLYDWGTEED
+346 RLYDWGTDED
-356 IKEMHDNLDM
+356 IKAMHAELDKM
-366 MKKFTE
+366 SKFTE

-377 IIGEYGVQTTS
+377 IIGEYGVQTTA
-388 ADGIANYIYELG
+388 ADGIANYIYEMG
-400 QYSRENGMVPV
+400 QYALEKGMIPV
-411 LWDNGTWLDR
+411 LWDNGGWFNRQKNIISYD
-421 DNNKIAYA
+421 
-429 DVAQAILDVTGAQG
+429 DVAQAILDMTGAQG
-443 NGKVS
+443 IGRKA

-459 QIDES
+459 VQDES
-464 VLTPIYTWEGKWKKN
+464 GLTPVYSWEGKWKKN
-479 GGNNQDIYCE
+479 GGDNETYCE
-489 PSLTVVSSDGTND
+489 PALTVLSNDGTND

-510 AYWSVI
+510 GYWAVI

-529 RITCENDDIDS
+529 RVTCENNDIDS
-540 STLQIAQA
+540 SALQFASA
-548 EFREGTVEKNGLYD
+548 EFKENYPPENGLYD
-562 KNEKIGVANDG
+562 PNEQLKAANSG
-573 ALENSKAGK
+573 ALENCTNGK
-582 ETDISAEEN
+582 ETNISAEES
-591 WSGKIFS
+591 WSGKLFS

-606 NSILWIS
+606 KSILWIS
-613 ASNKPVFTKIELFS
+613 ASNKPVFTKIELFAS
-627 SEEPFPVIDPIKV
+627 DAPFPEVSPLPV
-640 PDRRPA
+640 PPRRTP
-646 VPMPNEDIIPTQDPA
+646 VPYPSDDVVMPTQSPNPSAPAPTA
-661 TVPSD
+661 TVPAATT
-666 APQITASAP
+666 APVQTAQVPTPSSITV
-675 AQTPAAQITSQ
+675 
-686 PAITATKAPAKGDV
+686 AKGDI

-710 SDIKNKTVEYK
+710 SNVKSNTVEYK
-721 APANTKTA
+721 APLNNKKA

-734 ATVKVNGVSYKV
+734 ATVKVSGVTYKV

-751 NAFKNNKKLKKITI
+751 NAFKNNKKLKKVTI
-765 GSNITVIGAN
+765 GANITTIGAN

-786 QIKSQKLKTV
+786 DIKSKKLKSV

-816 LKTYKKLLNSK
+816 LKAYKKLLNSK

>member
-1 MRKLKKQLL
+1 MRKFTKQIL
-10 ASFLTLAM
+10 ASVLSLAM

-26 GITLK
+26 GIASVKK
-31 TTDANAAETASVGI
+31 TANAEEASATATAA
-45 PSNIGEERT
+45 PNNIGEERT

-60 TKDNGEMRDYMDS
+60 TRDNGIMRDNMDS

-86 GNSLDQSIDT
+86 GNSLDQAIDT
-96 SNMSESEKAKVNVK
+96 SKMSDEEKAKVNVK
-110 YCETSANNSA
+110 YCETSANNLA

-127 TLKAY
+127 TLKQY
-132 GFKNVRIPVA
+132 GFRNVRIPVA

-157 VNEEY
+157 INEGY
-162 LKRVEQVI
+162 LQRVEQVI
-170 NYCLNDGLYAIVNI
+170 NYCLNDGMYAIVNI

-191 GQFGDADESVRE
+191 GQFGDADESVRK
-203 QAWARYRQIWT
+203 QAWARFRQIWT
-214 QVCNRYRDYSD
+214 QVSNRYRDYSD

-299 TCDERFVMPTD
+299 TCDDRFVMPTD

-334 GSEYHQGEGDAP
+334 GSEYHQVEGGAA
-346 RLYDWGTEED
+346 RLYDWGTDED
-356 IKEMHDNLDM
+356 IKAMHAELDKM
-366 MKKFTE
+366 SKFTE

-377 IIGEYGVQTTS
+377 IIGEYGVQTTA
-388 ADGIANYIYELG
+388 ADGIANYIYEMG
-400 QYSRENGMVPV
+400 QYALEKGMIPV
-411 LWDNGTWLDR
+411 LWDNGGWFNRQKNIISYD
-421 DNNKIAYA
+421 
-429 DVAQAILDVTGAQG
+429 DVAQAILDMTGAQG
-443 NGKVS
+443 IGRKAKV
-448 KVNTGKPLYTE
+448 KTGKPLYTE
-459 QIDES
+459 VQDES
-464 VLTPIYTWEGKWKKN
+464 GLTPVYSWEGKWKKN
-479 GGNNQDIYCE
+479 GGDNETYCE
-489 PSLTVVSSDGTND
+489 PALTVLSNDGTND

-510 AYWSVI
+510 GYWAVI

-529 RITCENDDIDS
+529 RVTCENNDIDS
-540 STLQIAQA
+540 SALQLASA
-548 EFREGTVEKNGLYD
+548 EFKENFPPEKGLYD
-562 KNEKIGVANDG
+562 PNEKLKAANSG
-573 ALENSKAGK
+573 ALENCTNGK
-582 ETDISAEEN
+582 ETNISAEES

-606 NSILWIS
+606 KSILWIS
-613 ASNKPVFTKIELFS
+613 ASNKPVFTKIELFAS
-627 SEEPFPVIDPIKV
+627 DAPFPEVSPLPV
-640 PDRRPA
+640 PPRRTP
-646 VPMPNEDIIPTQDPA
+646 VPYPSDDVVMPTQSPNPSAPAPTA
-661 TVPSD
+661 TVP
-666 APQITASAP
+666 A
-675 AQTPAAQITSQ
+675 
-686 PAITATKAPAKGDV
+686 ATKAPVQTAQVPTPSSITVAKGDI

-710 SDIKNKTVEYK
+710 SNVKSNTVEYK
-721 APANTKTA
+721 APLNNKKA

-734 ATVKVNGVSYKV
+734 ATVKVSGVTYKV

-751 NAFKNNKKLKKITI
+751 NAFKNNKKLKKVTI
-765 GSNITVIGAN
+765 GANITTIGAN

-786 QIKSQKLKTV
+786 DIKSKKLKSV

-816 LKTYKKLLNSK
+816 LKAYKKLLNSK

>member
-1 MRKLKKQLL
+1 MRKFTKQIL
-10 ASFLTLAM
+10 ASVLSLAM

-26 GITLK
+26 GIASAKK
-31 TTDANAAETASVGI
+31 TANAEEASATATAA
-45 PSNIGEERT
+45 PNNIGEERT

-60 TKDNGEMRDYMDS
+60 TRDNGIMRDNMDS

-86 GNSLDQSIDT
+86 GNSLDQAIDT
-96 SNMSESEKAKVNVK
+96 SKMSDEEKAKVNVK
-110 YCETSANNSA
+110 YCETSANNLV

-127 TLKAY
+127 TLKQY
-132 GFKNVRIPVA
+132 GFRNVRIPVA

-157 VNEEY
+157 INEGY
-162 LKRVEQVI
+162 LQRVEQVI
-170 NYCLNDGLYAIVNI
+170 NYCLNDGMYAIVNI

-191 GQFGDADESVRE
+191 GQFGDADESVRK
-203 QAWARYRQIWT
+203 QAWARFRQIWT
-214 QVCNRYRDYSD
+214 QVSNRYRDYSD

-276 RKSGG
+276 RQSGG

-334 GSEYHQGEGDAP
+334 GSEYHQVEGGAA
-346 RLYDWGTEED
+346 RLYDWGTDED
-356 IKEMHDNLDM
+356 IKAMHAELDKM
-366 MKKFTE
+366 SKFTE

-377 IIGEYGVQTTS
+377 IIGEYGVQTTA
-388 ADGIANYIYELG
+388 ADGIANYIYEMG
-400 QYSRENGMVPV
+400 QYALEKGMIPA
-411 LWDNGTWLDR
+411 LWDNGGWFNRQKNIISYD
-421 DNNKIAYA
+421 
-429 DVAQAILDVTGAQG
+429 DVAQAILDMTGAQG
-443 NGKVS
+443 IGRKA

-459 QIDES
+459 VQDES
-464 VLTPIYTWEGKWKKN
+464 GLTPVYSWEGKWKKN
-479 GGNNQDIYCE
+479 GGDNETYCE
-489 PSLTVVSSDGTND
+489 PALTVLSNDGTND

-510 AYWSVI
+510 GYWAVI

-529 RITCENDDIDS
+529 RVTCENNDIDS
-540 STLQIAQA
+540 SALQFASA
-548 EFREGTVEKNGLYD
+548 EFKENYPPENGLYD
-562 KNEKIGVANDG
+562 PNEQLKAANSG
-573 ALENSKAGK
+573 ALENCTNGK
-582 ETDISAEEN
+582 ETNISAEES
-591 WSGKIFS
+591 WSGKLFS

-606 NSILWIS
+606 KSILWIS
-613 ASNKPVFTKIELFS
+613 ASNKPVFTKIELFAS
-627 SEEPFPVIDPIKV
+627 DAPFPEVSPLPV
-640 PDRRPA
+640 PPRRTP
-646 VPMPNEDIIPTQDPA
+646 VPYPSDDVVMPTQSPNPSAPAPTA
-661 TVPSD
+661 TVPAATT
-666 APQITASAP
+666 APVQTAQVPTPSSITV
-675 AQTPAAQITSQ
+675 
-686 PAITATKAPAKGDV
+686 AKGDI

-710 SDIKNKTVEYK
+710 SNVKSNTVEYK
-721 APANTKTA
+721 APLNNKKA

-734 ATVKVNGVSYKV
+734 ATVKVSGVTYKV

-751 NAFKNNKKLKKITI
+751 NAFKNNKKLKKVTI
-765 GSNITVIGAN
+765 GANITTIGAN

-786 QIKSQKLKTV
+786 DIKSKKLKSV

-816 LKTYKKLLNSK
+816 LKAYKKLLNSK

>member
-1 MRKLKKQLL
+1 MRKFTKQIL
-10 ASFLTLAM
+10 ASVLSLAM

-26 GITLK
+26 GIASVKK
-31 TTDANAAETASVGI
+31 TANAEEASATATAA
-45 PSNIGEERT
+45 PNNIGEERT

-60 TKDNGEMRDYMDS
+60 TRDNGIMRDNMDS

-86 GNSLDQSIDT
+86 GNSLDQAIDT
-96 SNMSESEKAKVNVK
+96 SKMSDEEKAKVNVK
-110 YCETSANNSA
+110 YCETSANNLV

-127 TLKAY
+127 TLKQY
-132 GFKNVRIPVA
+132 GFRNVRIPVA

-157 VNEEY
+157 INEGY
-162 LKRVEQVI
+162 LQRVEQVI
-170 NYCLNDGLYAIVNI
+170 NYCLNDGMYAIVNI

-191 GQFGDADESVRE
+191 GQFGDADESVRK
-203 QAWARYRQIWT
+203 QAWARFRQIWT
-214 QVCNRYRDYSD
+214 QVSNRYRDYSD

-299 TCDERFVMPTD
+299 TCDDRFVMPTD

-334 GSEYHQGEGDAP
+334 GSEYHQVEGGAA
-346 RLYDWGTEED
+346 RLYDWGTDED
-356 IKEMHDNLDM
+356 IKAMHAELDKM
-366 MKKFTE
+366 SKFTE

-377 IIGEYGVQTTS
+377 IIGEYGVQTTA
-388 ADGIANYIYELG
+388 ADGIANYIYEMG
-400 QYSRENGMVPV
+400 QYALEKGMIPV
-411 LWDNGTWLDR
+411 LWDNGGWFNRQKNIISYD
-421 DNNKIAYA
+421 
-429 DVAQAILDVTGAQG
+429 DVAQAILDMTGAQG
-443 NGKVS
+443 IGRKA

-459 QIDES
+459 VQDES
-464 VLTPIYTWEGKWKKN
+464 GLTPVYSWEGKWKKN
-479 GGNNQDIYCE
+479 GGDNETYCE
-489 PSLTVVSSDGTND
+489 PALTVLSNDGTND

-510 AYWSVI
+510 GYWAVI

-529 RITCENDDIDS
+529 RVTCENNDIDS
-540 STLQIAQA
+540 SALQFASA
-548 EFREGTVEKNGLYD
+548 EFKENFPPENGLYD
-562 KNEKIGVANDG
+562 PNEQLKAANNG
-573 ALENSKAGK
+573 ALENCTNGK
-582 ETDISAEEN
+582 ETNISAEES
-591 WSGKIFS
+591 WSGKLFS

-606 NSILWIS
+606 KSILWIS
-613 ASNKPVFTKIELFS
+613 ASNKPVFTKIELFAS
-627 SEEPFPVIDPIKV
+627 DAPFPEVSPLPV
-640 PDRRPA
+640 PPRRTP
-646 VPMPNEDIIPTQDPA
+646 VPYPSDDVVMPTQSPNPSAPAPTA
-661 TVPSD
+661 TVPAATT
-666 APQITASAP
+666 APVQTAQVPTPSSITV
-675 AQTPAAQITSQ
+675 
-686 PAITATKAPAKGDV
+686 AKGDI

-710 SDIKNKTVEYK
+710 SNVKSNTVEYK
-721 APANTKTA
+721 APLNNKKA

-734 ATVKVNGVSYKV
+734 ATVKVSGVTYKV

-751 NAFKNNKKLKKITI
+751 NAFKNNKKLKKVTI
-765 GSNITVIGAN
+765 GANITTIGAN

-786 QIKSQKLKTV
+786 DIKSKKLKSV

-816 LKTYKKLLNSK
+816 LKAYKKLLNSK

>member
-1 MRKLKKQLL
+1 MRKFTKQIL
-10 ASFLTLAM
+10 ASVLSLAM

-26 GITLK
+26 GIASVKK
-31 TTDANAAETASVGI
+31 TANAEEASATATAA
-45 PSNIGEERT
+45 PNNIGEERT

-60 TKDNGEMRDYMDS
+60 TRDNGIMRDNMDS

-86 GNSLDQSIDT
+86 GNSLDQAIDT
-96 SNMSESEKAKVNVK
+96 SKMSDEEKAKVNVK
-110 YCETSANNSA
+110 YCETSANNLA

-127 TLKAY
+127 TLKQY
-132 GFKNVRIPVA
+132 GFRNVRIPVA

-157 VNEEY
+157 INEGY
-162 LKRVEQVI
+162 LQRVEQVI
-170 NYCLNDGLYAIVNI
+170 NYCLNDGMYAIVNI

-191 GQFGDADESVRE
+191 GQFGDADESVRK
-203 QAWARYRQIWT
+203 QAWARFRQIWT
-214 QVCNRYRDYSD
+214 QVSNRYRDYSD

-276 RKSGG
+276 RQSGG

-299 TCDERFVMPTD
+299 TCDDRFVMPTD

-334 GSEYHQGEGDAP
+334 GSEYHQVEGGAA
-346 RLYDWGTEED
+346 RLYDWGTDED
-356 IKEMHDNLDM
+356 IKAMHAELDKM
-366 MKKFTE
+366 SKFTE

-377 IIGEYGVQTTS
+377 IIGEYGVQTTA
-388 ADGIANYIYELG
+388 ADGIANYIYEMG
-400 QYSRENGMVPV
+400 QYALEKGMIPV
-411 LWDNGTWLDR
+411 LWDNGGWFNRQKNIISYD
-421 DNNKIAYA
+421 
-429 DVAQAILDVTGAQG
+429 DVAQAILDMTGAQG
-443 NGKVS
+443 IGRKA

-459 QIDES
+459 VQDES
-464 VLTPIYTWEGKWKKN
+464 GLTPVYSWEGKWKKN
-479 GGNNQDIYCE
+479 GGDNETYCE
-489 PSLTVVSSDGTND
+489 PALTVLSNDGTND

-510 AYWSVI
+510 GYWAVI

-529 RITCENDDIDS
+529 RVTCENNDIDS
-540 STLQIAQA
+540 SALQLASA
-548 EFREGTVEKNGLYD
+548 EFKENFPPEKGLYD
-562 KNEKIGVANDG
+562 PNEKLKAANSG
-573 ALENSKAGK
+573 ALENCTNGK
-582 ETDISAEEN
+582 ETNISAEES

-606 NSILWIS
+606 KSILWIS
-613 ASNKPVFTKIELFS
+613 ASNKPVFTKIELFAS
-627 SEEPFPVIDPIKV
+627 DAPFPEVSPLPV
-640 PDRRPA
+640 PPRRTP
-646 VPMPNEDIIPTQDPA
+646 VPYPSDDVVMPTQSPNPSAPAPTA
-661 TVPSD
+661 TVP
-666 APQITASAP
+666 A
-675 AQTPAAQITSQ
+675 
-686 PAITATKAPAKGDV
+686 ATKAPVQTAQVPTPSSITVAKGDI

-710 SDIKNKTVEYK
+710 SNVKSNTVEYK
-721 APANTKTA
+721 APLNNKKA

-734 ATVKVNGVSYKV
+734 ATVKVSGVTYKV

-751 NAFKNNKKLKKITI
+751 NAFKNNKKLKKVTI
-765 GSNITVIGAN
+765 GANITTIGAN

-786 QIKSQKLKTV
+786 DIKSKKLKSV

-816 LKTYKKLLNSK
+816 LKAYKKLLNSK

>member
-1 MRKLKKQLL
+1 MRKFTKQIL
-10 ASFLTLAM
+10 ASVLSLAM

-26 GITLK
+26 GIASVKK
-31 TTDANAAETASVGI
+31 TANAEEASATATAV
-45 PSNIGEERT
+45 PNNIGEERT

-60 TKDNGEMRDYMDS
+60 TRDNGIMRDNMDS

-86 GNSLDQSIDT
+86 GNSLDQAIDT
-96 SNMSESEKAKVNVK
+96 SKMSDEEKAKVNVK
-110 YCETSANNSA
+110 YCETSANNLA

-127 TLKAY
+127 TLKQY
-132 GFKNVRIPVA
+132 GFRNVRIPVA

-157 VNEEY
+157 INEGY
-162 LKRVEQVI
+162 LQRVEEVI
-170 NYCLNDGLYAIVNI
+170 NYCLNDGMYAIVNI

-203 QAWARYRQIWT
+203 QAWARFRQIWT
-214 QVCNRYRDYSD
+214 QVSNRYRDYSD
-225 RLIFESANEELGDR
+225 RLIFESANEELGER

-299 TCDERFVMPTD
+299 TCDDRFVMPTD

-334 GSEYHQGEGDAP
+334 GSEYHQVEGGAA
-346 RLYDWGTEED
+346 RLYDWGTDED
-356 IKEMHDNLDM
+356 IKAMHADLDQM
-366 MKKFTE
+366 SKFTE

-377 IIGEYGVQTTS
+377 IIGEYGVQTTA
-388 ADGIANYIYELG
+388 ADGIANYIYEMG
-400 QYSRENGMVPV
+400 QYALEKGMVPV
-411 LWDNGTWLDR
+411 LWDNGGWFNRQKNIISYD
-421 DNNKIAYA
+421 
-429 DVAQAILDVTGAQG
+429 DVAQAILDMTGAQG
-443 NGKVS
+443 VDKKA

-459 QIDES
+459 VQDES
-464 VLTPIYTWEGKWKKN
+464 GLTPVYTWEGKWKKN
-479 GGNNQDIYCE
+479 GGDNETYCE
-489 PSLTVVSSDGTND
+489 PALTVISNDGTDD

-510 AYWSVI
+510 GYWAVI
-516 YSEALKNVKHLYV
+516 YSEAMKNVKHLYV
-529 RITCENDDIDS
+529 RVTCENDDIDS
-540 STLQIAQA
+540 SALQLASA
-548 EFREGTVEKNGLYD
+548 EFKENFPPEKGLYD
-562 KNEKIGVANDG
+562 PNEQLKAANKG
-573 ALENSKAGK
+573 ALENCTNGK
-582 ETDISAEEN
+582 ETNISAEEN

-606 NSILWIS
+606 KSILWVS
-613 ASNKPVFTKIELFS
+613 ASNKPVFTKIELFAS
-627 SEEPFPVIDPIKV
+627 DAPFPEVSPLPVSPRRTPV
-640 PDRRPA
+640 PYPSDD
-646 VPMPNEDIIPTQDPA
+646 VVTPTQSPSPSAPAPTA
-661 TVPSD
+661 TVPAATT
-666 APQITASAP
+666 APVQTAQVPTPSSITV
-675 AQTPAAQITSQ
+675 
-686 PAITATKAPAKGDV
+686 AKGDI

-710 SDIKNKTVEYK
+710 SNVKSKTVEYK
-721 APANTKTA
+721 APLNSKKA

-734 ATVKVNGVSYKV
+734 ATVKVSGVTYKV
-746 TSIAK
+746 TSVAK
-751 NAFKNNKKLKKITI
+751 NAFKNNKKLKKVTI
-765 GSNITVIGAN
+765 GANITTIGAN

-786 QIKSQKLKTV
+786 NIKSQKLKSA

-816 LKTYKKLLNSK
+816 LKAYKKLLNSK

>member
-1 MRKLKKQLL
+1 MRKFTKQIL
-10 ASFLTLAM
+10 ASVLSLAM

-26 GITLK
+26 GIASAKK
-31 TTDANAAETASVGI
+31 TANAEEASATATAA
-45 PSNIGEERT
+45 PNNIGEERT

-60 TKDNGEMRDYMDS
+60 TRDNGIMRDNMDS

-86 GNSLDQSIDT
+86 GNSLDQAIDT
-96 SNMSESEKAKVNVK
+96 SKMSDEEKAKVNVK
-110 YCETSANNSA
+110 YCETSANNLV

-127 TLKAY
+127 TLKQY
-132 GFKNVRIPVA
+132 GFRNVRIPVA

-157 VNEEY
+157 INEGY
-162 LKRVEQVI
+162 LQRVEQVI
-170 NYCLNDGLYAIVNI
+170 NYCLNDGMYAIVNI

-191 GQFGDADESVRE
+191 GQFGDADESVRK
-203 QAWARYRQIWT
+203 QAWARFRQIWT
-214 QVCNRYRDYSD
+214 QVSNRYRDYSD

-276 RKSGG
+276 RQSGG

-334 GSEYHQGEGDAP
+334 GSEYHQVEGGAA
-346 RLYDWGTEED
+346 RLYDWGTDED
-356 IKEMHDNLDM
+356 IKAMHAELDKM
-366 MKKFTE
+366 SKFTE

-377 IIGEYGVQTTS
+377 IIGEYGVQTTA
-388 ADGIANYIYELG
+388 ADGIANYIYEMG
-400 QYSRENGMVPV
+400 QYALEKGMIPV
-411 LWDNGTWLDR
+411 LWDNGGWFNRQKNIISYD
-421 DNNKIAYA
+421 
-429 DVAQAILDVTGAQG
+429 DVAQAILDMTGAQG
-443 NGKVS
+443 IGRKA
-448 KVNTGKPLYTE
+448 KGNTGKPLYTE
-459 QIDES
+459 VQDES
-464 VLTPIYTWEGKWKKN
+464 GLTPVYSWEGKWKKN
-479 GGNNQDIYCE
+479 GGDNETYCE
-489 PSLTVVSSDGTND
+489 PALTVLSNDGTND

-510 AYWSVI
+510 GYWAVI

-529 RITCENDDIDS
+529 RVTCENNDIDS
-540 STLQIAQA
+540 SALQFASA
-548 EFREGTVEKNGLYD
+548 EFKENYPPENGLYD
-562 KNEKIGVANDG
+562 PNEQLKAANSG
-573 ALENSKAGK
+573 ALENCTNGK
-582 ETDISAEEN
+582 ETNISAEES
-591 WSGKIFS
+591 WSGKLFS

-606 NSILWIS
+606 KSILWIS
-613 ASNKPVFTKIELFS
+613 ASNKPVFTKIELFAS
-627 SEEPFPVIDPIKV
+627 DAPFPEVSPLPV
-640 PDRRPA
+640 PPRRTP
-646 VPMPNEDIIPTQDPA
+646 VPYPSDDVVMPTQSPNPSAPAPTA
-661 TVPSD
+661 TVPAATT
-666 APQITASAP
+666 APVQTAQVPTPSSITV
-675 AQTPAAQITSQ
+675 
-686 PAITATKAPAKGDV
+686 AKGDI

-710 SDIKNKTVEYK
+710 SNVKSNTVEYK
-721 APANTKTA
+721 APLNNKKA

-734 ATVKVNGVSYKV
+734 ASVKVGGVTYKV

-751 NAFKNNKKLKKITI
+751 NAFKNNKKLKKVTI
-765 GSNITVIGAN
+765 GANITTIGAN

-786 QIKSQKLKTV
+786 DIKSKKLKSV

-816 LKTYKKLLNSK
+816 LKAYKKLLNSK

>member
-1 MRKLKKQLL
+1 MRKFTKQIL
-10 ASFLTLAM
+10 ASVLSLAM

-26 GITLK
+26 GIASVKK
-31 TTDANAAETASVGI
+31 TANAEEASATATAA
-45 PSNIGEERT
+45 PNNIGEERT

-60 TKDNGEMRDYMDS
+60 TRDNGIMRDNMDS

-86 GNSLDQSIDT
+86 GNSLDQAIDT
-96 SNMSESEKAKVNVK
+96 SKMSDEEKAKVNVK
-110 YCETSANNSA
+110 YCETSANNLA

-127 TLKAY
+127 TLKQY
-132 GFKNVRIPVA
+132 GFRNVRIPVA

-157 VNEEY
+157 INEGY
-162 LKRVEQVI
+162 LQRVEQVI
-170 NYCLNDGLYAIVNI
+170 NYCLNDGMYAIVNI

-191 GQFGDADESVRE
+191 GQFGDADESVRK
-203 QAWARYRQIWT
+203 QAWARFRQIWT
-214 QVCNRYRDYSD
+214 QVSNRYRDYSD

-276 RKSGG
+276 RQSGG

-299 TCDERFVMPTD
+299 TCDDRFVMPTD

-334 GSEYHQGEGDAP
+334 GSEYHQVEGGAA
-346 RLYDWGTEED
+346 RLYDWGTDED
-356 IKEMHDNLDM
+356 IKAMHAELDKM
-366 MKKFTE
+366 SKFTE

-377 IIGEYGVQTTS
+377 IIGEYGVQTTA
-388 ADGIANYIYELG
+388 ADGIANYIYEMG
-400 QYSRENGMVPV
+400 QYALEKGMIPV
-411 LWDNGTWLDR
+411 LWDNGGWFNRQKNIISYD
-421 DNNKIAYA
+421 
-429 DVAQAILDVTGAQG
+429 DVAQAILDMTGAQG
-443 NGKVS
+443 IGRKA

-459 QIDES
+459 VQDES
-464 VLTPIYTWEGKWKKN
+464 GLTPVYSWEGKWKKN
-479 GGNNQDIYCE
+479 GGDNETYCE
-489 PSLTVVSSDGTND
+489 PALTVLSNDGTND

-510 AYWSVI
+510 GYWAVI

-529 RITCENDDIDS
+529 RVTCENNDIDS
-540 STLQIAQA
+540 SALQFASA
-548 EFREGTVEKNGLYD
+548 EFKENYPPENGLYD
-562 KNEKIGVANDG
+562 PNEQLKAANSG
-573 ALENSKAGK
+573 ALENCTNGK
-582 ETDISAEEN
+582 ETNISAEES
-591 WSGKIFS
+591 WSGKLFS

-606 NSILWIS
+606 KSILWIS
-613 ASNKPVFTKIELFS
+613 ASNKPVFTKIELFAS
-627 SEEPFPVIDPIKV
+627 DAPFPEVSPLPV
-640 PDRRPA
+640 PPRRTP
-646 VPMPNEDIIPTQDPA
+646 VPYPSDDVVMPTQSPNPSAPAPTA
-661 TVPSD
+661 TVPAATT
-666 APQITASAP
+666 APVQTAQVPTPSSITV
-675 AQTPAAQITSQ
+675 
-686 PAITATKAPAKGDV
+686 AKGDI

-710 SDIKNKTVEYK
+710 SNVKSNTVEYK
-721 APANTKTA
+721 AALNSKKA

-734 ATVKVNGVSYKV
+734 ATVKVSGVTYKV

-751 NAFKNNKKLKKITI
+751 NAFKNNKKLKKVTI
-765 GSNITVIGAN
+765 GANITTIGAN

-786 QIKSQKLKTV
+786 DIKSKKLKSV

-816 LKTYKKLLNSK
+816 LKAYKKLLNSK

>member
-1 MRKLKKQLL
+1 MRKFTKQIL
-10 ASFLTLAM
+10 ASVLSLSM

-26 GITLK
+26 GIASVKK
-31 TTDANAAETASVGI
+31 TANAEEASATATAA
-45 PSNIGEERT
+45 PNNIGEERT

-60 TKDNGEMRDYMDS
+60 TRDNGIMRDNMDS

-86 GNSLDQSIDT
+86 GNSLDQAIDT
-96 SNMSESEKAKVNVK
+96 SKMSDEEKAKVNVK
-110 YCETSANNSA
+110 YCETSANNLV

-127 TLKAY
+127 TLKQY
-132 GFKNVRIPVA
+132 GFRNVRIPVA

-157 VNEEY
+157 INEGY
-162 LKRVEQVI
+162 LQRVEQVI
-170 NYCLNDGLYAIVNI
+170 NYCLNDGMYAIVNI

-191 GQFGDADESVRE
+191 GQFGDADESVRK
-203 QAWARYRQIWT
+203 QAWARFRQIWT
-214 QVCNRYRDYSD
+214 QVSNRYRDYSD

-276 RKSGG
+276 RQSGG

-299 TCDERFVMPTD
+299 TCDERFAMPTD

-334 GSEYHQGEGDAP
+334 GSEYHQVEGGAA
-346 RLYDWGTEED
+346 RLYDWGTDED
-356 IKEMHDNLDM
+356 IKAMHAELDKM
-366 MKKFTE
+366 SKFTE

-377 IIGEYGVQTTS
+377 IIGEYGVQTTA
-388 ADGIANYIYELG
+388 ADGIANYIYEMG
-400 QYSRENGMVPV
+400 QYALEKGMIPV
-411 LWDNGTWLDR
+411 LWDNGGWFNRQKNIISYD
-421 DNNKIAYA
+421 
-429 DVAQAILDVTGAQG
+429 DVAQAILDMTGAQG
-443 NGKVS
+443 IGRKA

-459 QIDES
+459 VQDES
-464 VLTPIYTWEGKWKKN
+464 GLTPVYSWEGKWKKN
-479 GGNNQDIYCE
+479 GGDNETYCE
-489 PSLTVVSSDGTND
+489 PALTVLSNDGTND

-510 AYWSVI
+510 GYWAVI

-529 RITCENDDIDS
+529 RVTCENNDIDS
-540 STLQIAQA
+540 SALQFASA
-548 EFREGTVEKNGLYD
+548 EFKENYPPENGLYD
-562 KNEKIGVANDG
+562 PNEQLKAANSG
-573 ALENSKAGK
+573 ALENCTNGK
-582 ETDISAEEN
+582 ETNISAEES
-591 WSGKIFS
+591 WSGKLFS

-606 NSILWIS
+606 KSILWIS
-613 ASNKPVFTKIELFS
+613 ASNKPVFTKIELFAS
-627 SEEPFPVIDPIKV
+627 DAPFPEVSPLPV
-640 PDRRPA
+640 PPRRTP
-646 VPMPNEDIIPTQDPA
+646 VPYPSDDVVMPTQSPNPSAPAPTA
-661 TVPSD
+661 TVPAATT
-666 APQITASAP
+666 APVQMAQVPTPSSITV
-675 AQTPAAQITSQ
+675 
-686 PAITATKAPAKGDV
+686 AKGDI

-710 SDIKNKTVEYK
+710 SNVKSNTVEYK
-721 APANTKTA
+721 APLNSKKA

-734 ATVKVNGVSYKV
+734 ATVKVSGVTYKV

-751 NAFKNNKKLKKITI
+751 NAFKNNKKLKKVTI
-765 GSNITVIGAN
+765 GANITTIGAN

-786 QIKSQKLKTV
+786 DIKSKKLKSV

-816 LKTYKKLLNSK
+816 LKAYKKLLNSK

>member
-1 MRKLKKQLL
+1 MRKFTKQILVSVL
-10 ASFLTLAM
+10 SLAM

-26 GITLK
+26 GIASVKK
-31 TTDANAAETASVGI
+31 TANAEEASATATAA
-45 PSNIGEERT
+45 PNNIGEERT

-60 TKDNGEMRDYMDS
+60 TRDNGIMRDNMDS

-86 GNSLDQSIDT
+86 GNSLEQAIDT
-96 SNMSESEKAKVNVK
+96 SKMSDEEKAKVNVK
-110 YCETSANNSA
+110 YCETSANNLV

-127 TLKAY
+127 TLKQY
-132 GFKNVRIPVA
+132 GFRNVRIPVA

-157 VNEEY
+157 INEGY
-162 LKRVEQVI
+162 LQRVEQVI
-170 NYCLNDGLYAIVNI
+170 NYCLNDGMYAIVNI

-191 GQFGDADESVRE
+191 GQFGDADESVRK

-214 QVCNRYRDYSD
+214 QVSNRYRDYSD

-299 TCDERFVMPTD
+299 TCDDRFVMPTD

-334 GSEYHQGEGDAP
+334 GSEYHQVEGGAA
-346 RLYDWGTEED
+346 RLYDWGTDED
-356 IKEMHDNLDM
+356 IKTMHAELDKM
-366 MKKFTE
+366 SKFTE

-377 IIGEYGVQTTS
+377 IIGEYGVQTTA
-388 ADGIANYIYELG
+388 ADGIANYIYEMG
-400 QYSRENGMVPV
+400 QYALEKGMIPV
-411 LWDNGTWLDR
+411 LWDNGGWFNRQKNIISYD
-421 DNNKIAYA
+421 
-429 DVAQAILDVTGAQG
+429 DVAQAILDMTGAQG
-443 NGKVS
+443 IGRKA

-459 QIDES
+459 VQDES
-464 VLTPIYTWEGKWKKN
+464 GLTPVYSWEGKWKKN
-479 GGNNQDIYCE
+479 GGDNETYCE
-489 PSLTVVSSDGTND
+489 PALTVISNDGTND

-510 AYWSVI
+510 GYWSVI

-529 RITCENDDIDS
+529 RVTCENNDIDS
-540 STLQIAQA
+540 SALQFASA
-548 EFREGTVEKNGLYD
+548 EFKENFPPENGLYD
-562 KNEKIGVANDG
+562 PNEQLKAANNG
-573 ALENSKAGK
+573 ALENCTNGK
-582 ETDISAEEN
+582 ETNISAEES
-591 WSGKIFS
+591 WSGKLFS

-606 NSILWIS
+606 KSILWIS
-613 ASNKPVFTKIELFS
+613 ASNKPVFTKIELFAS
-627 SEEPFPVIDPIKV
+627 DAPFPEVSPLPV
-640 PDRRPA
+640 PPRRTP
-646 VPMPNEDIIPTQDPA
+646 VPYPSDDVVMPTQSPNPSAPAPTA
-661 TVPSD
+661 TVPAATT
-666 APQITASAP
+666 APVQTAQVPTPSSITV
-675 AQTPAAQITSQ
+675 
-686 PAITATKAPAKGDV
+686 AKGDI

-710 SDIKNKTVEYK
+710 SNVKSNTVEYK
-721 APANTKTA
+721 APLNNKKA

-734 ATVKVNGVSYKV
+734 ATVKVSGVTYKV

-765 GSNITVIGAN
+765 GANITTIGAN

-786 QIKSQKLKTV
+786 DIKSKKLKRV

-816 LKTYKKLLNSK
+816 LKAYKKLLNSK

>member
-1 MRKLKKQLL
+1 MRKFTKQIL
-10 ASFLTLAM
+10 ASVLSLAM

-26 GITLK
+26 GIASAKK
-31 TTDANAAETASVGI
+31 TANAEEASATATAA
-45 PSNIGEERT
+45 PNNIGEERT

-60 TKDNGEMRDYMDS
+60 TRDNGIMRDNMDS

-86 GNSLDQSIDT
+86 GNSLDQAIDT
-96 SNMSESEKAKVNVK
+96 SKMSDEEKAKVNVK
-110 YCETSANNSA
+110 YCETSANNLV

-127 TLKAY
+127 TLKQY
-132 GFKNVRIPVA
+132 GFRNVRIPVA

-157 VNEEY
+157 INEGY
-162 LKRVEQVI
+162 LQRVEQVI
-170 NYCLNDGLYAIVNI
+170 NYCLNDGMYAIVNI

-191 GQFGDADESVRE
+191 GQFGDADESVRK
-203 QAWARYRQIWT
+203 QAWARFRQIWT
-214 QVCNRYRDYSD
+214 QVSNRYRDYSD

-299 TCDERFVMPTD
+299 TCDDRFVMPTD

-334 GSEYHQGEGDAP
+334 GSEYHQVEGGAA
-346 RLYDWGTEED
+346 RLYDWGTDED
-356 IKEMHDNLDM
+356 IKAMHAELDKM
-366 MKKFTE
+366 SKFTE

-377 IIGEYGVQTTS
+377 IIGEYGVQTTA
-388 ADGIANYIYELG
+388 ADGIANYIYEMG
-400 QYSRENGMVPV
+400 QYALEKGMIPV
-411 LWDNGTWLDR
+411 LWDNGGWFNRQKNIISYD
-421 DNNKIAYA
+421 
-429 DVAQAILDVTGAQG
+429 DVAQAILDMTGAQG
-443 NGKVS
+443 IGRKA

-459 QIDES
+459 VQDES
-464 VLTPIYTWEGKWKKN
+464 GLTPVYSWEGKWKKN
-479 GGNNQDIYCE
+479 GGDNETYCE
-489 PSLTVVSSDGTND
+489 PALTVLSNDGTND

-510 AYWSVI
+510 GYWAVI

-529 RITCENDDIDS
+529 RVTCENNDIDS
-540 STLQIAQA
+540 SALQLASA
-548 EFREGTVEKNGLYD
+548 EFKENFPPEKGLYD
-562 KNEKIGVANDG
+562 PNEKLKAANSG
-573 ALENSKAGK
+573 ALENCTNGK
-582 ETDISAEEN
+582 ETNISAEES

-606 NSILWIS
+606 KSILWIS
-613 ASNKPVFTKIELFS
+613 ASNKPVFTKIELFAS
-627 SEEPFPVIDPIKV
+627 DAPFPEVSPLPV
-640 PDRRPA
+640 PPRRTP
-646 VPMPNEDIIPTQDPA
+646 VPYPSDDVVMPTQSPNPSAPAPTA
-661 TVPSD
+661 TVP
-666 APQITASAP
+666 A
-675 AQTPAAQITSQ
+675 
-686 PAITATKAPAKGDV
+686 ATKAPVQTAQVPTPSSITVAKGDI

-710 SDIKNKTVEYK
+710 SNVKSNTVEYK
-721 APANTKTA
+721 APLNNKKA

-734 ATVKVNGVSYKV
+734 ATVKVSGVTYKV

-751 NAFKNNKKLKKITI
+751 NAFKNNKKLKKVTI
-765 GSNITVIGAN
+765 GANITTIGAN

-786 QIKSQKLKTV
+786 DIKSKKLKSV

-816 LKTYKKLLNSK
+816 LKAYKKLLNSK

>member
-1 MRKLKKQLL
+1 MRKFTKQIL
-10 ASFLTLAM
+10 ASVLSLAM

-26 GITLK
+26 GIASVKK
-31 TTDANAAETASVGI
+31 TANAEEASATATAA
-45 PSNIGEERT
+45 PNNIGEERT

-60 TKDNGEMRDYMDS
+60 TRDNGIMRDNMDS

-86 GNSLDQSIDT
+86 GNSLDQAIDT
-96 SNMSESEKAKVNVK
+96 SKMSDEEKAKVNVK
-110 YCETSANNSA
+110 YCETSANNLA

-127 TLKAY
+127 TLKQY
-132 GFKNVRIPVA
+132 GFRNVRIPVA

-157 VNEEY
+157 INEGY
-162 LKRVEQVI
+162 LQRVEQVI
-170 NYCLNDGLYAIVNI
+170 NYCLNDGMYAIVNI

-191 GQFGDADESVRE
+191 GQFGDADESVRK
-203 QAWARYRQIWT
+203 QAWARFRQIWT
-214 QVCNRYRDYSD
+214 QVSNRYRDYSD

-299 TCDERFVMPTD
+299 TCDDRFVMPTD

-334 GSEYHQGEGDAP
+334 GSEYHQVEGGAA
-346 RLYDWGTEED
+346 RLYDWGTDED
-356 IKEMHDNLDM
+356 IKAMHAELDKM
-366 MKKFTE
+366 SKFTE

-377 IIGEYGVQTTS
+377 IIGEYGVQTTA
-388 ADGIANYIYELG
+388 ADGIANYIYEMG
-400 QYSRENGMVPV
+400 QYALEKGMIPV
-411 LWDNGTWLDR
+411 LWDNGGWFNRQKNIISYD
-421 DNNKIAYA
+421 
-429 DVAQAILDVTGAQG
+429 DVAQAILDMTGAQG
-443 NGKVS
+443 IGRKA

-459 QIDES
+459 VQDES
-464 VLTPIYTWEGKWKKN
+464 GLTPVYSWEGKWKKN
-479 GGNNQDIYCE
+479 GGDNETYCE
-489 PSLTVVSSDGTND
+489 PALTVISNDGTND

-510 AYWSVI
+510 GYWAVI

-529 RITCENDDIDS
+529 RVTCENNDIDS
-540 STLQIAQA
+540 SALQLASA
-548 EFREGTVEKNGLYD
+548 EFKENFPPEKGLYD
-562 KNEKIGVANDG
+562 PNEKLKAANHG
-573 ALENSKAGK
+573 ALENCTNGK
-582 ETDISAEEN
+582 ETNISAEES

-598 IDEDLLQG
+598 IDEDMLQG
-606 NSILWIS
+606 KSILWIS
-613 ASNKPVFTKIELFS
+613 ASNKPVFTKIELFAS
-627 SEEPFPVIDPIKV
+627 DAPFPEVSPLPVSPRRTPV
-640 PDRRPA
+640 PYPSDD
-646 VPMPNEDIIPTQDPA
+646 VVMPTQSPNPSAPAPTA
-661 TVPSD
+661 TVP
-666 APQITASAP
+666 A
-675 AQTPAAQITSQ
+675 
-686 PAITATKAPAKGDV
+686 ATKAPIQTAQVPTPSSITVAKGDI

-710 SDIKNKTVEYK
+710 SNVKSNTVEYK
-721 APANTKTA
+721 APLNNKKA

-734 ATVKVNGVSYKV
+734 ATVKVSGVTYKV

-751 NAFKNNKKLKKITI
+751 NAFKNNKKLKKVTI
-765 GSNITVIGAN
+765 GANITTIGAN

-786 QIKSQKLKTV
+786 DIKSKKLKSV

-816 LKTYKKLLNSK
+816 LKAYKKLLNSK

>member
-1 MRKLKKQLL
+1 MRKFTKQIL
-10 ASFLTLAM
+10 ASVLSLAM

-26 GITLK
+26 GIASAKK
-31 TTDANAAETASVGI
+31 TANAEEASATATAA
-45 PSNIGEERT
+45 PNNIGEERT

-60 TKDNGEMRDYMDS
+60 TRDNGIMRDNMDS

-86 GNSLDQSIDT
+86 GNSLDQAIDT
-96 SNMSESEKAKVNVK
+96 SKMSDEEKAKVNVK
-110 YCETSANNSA
+110 YCETSANNLV

-127 TLKAY
+127 TLKQY
-132 GFKNVRIPVA
+132 GFRNVRIPVA

-157 VNEEY
+157 INEGY
-162 LKRVEQVI
+162 LQRVEQVI
-170 NYCLNDGLYAIVNI
+170 NYCLNDGMYAIVNI

-191 GQFGDADESVRE
+191 GQFGDADESVRK
-203 QAWARYRQIWT
+203 QAWARFRQIWT
-214 QVCNRYRDYSD
+214 QVSNRYRDYSD

-276 RKSGG
+276 RQSGG

-334 GSEYHQGEGDAP
+334 GSEYHQVEGGAA
-346 RLYDWGTEED
+346 RLYDWGTDED
-356 IKEMHDNLDM
+356 IKAMHAELDKM
-366 MKKFTE
+366 SKFTE

-377 IIGEYGVQTTS
+377 IIGEYGVQTTA
-388 ADGIANYIYELG
+388 ADGIANYIYEMG
-400 QYSRENGMVPV
+400 QYALEKGMIPV
-411 LWDNGTWLDR
+411 LWDNGGWFNRQKNIISYD
-421 DNNKIAYA
+421 
-429 DVAQAILDVTGAQG
+429 DVAQAILDMTGAQG
-443 NGKVS
+443 IGRKA

-459 QIDES
+459 VQDES
-464 VLTPIYTWEGKWKKN
+464 GLTPVYSWEGKWKKN
-479 GGNNQDIYCE
+479 GGDNETYCE
-489 PSLTVVSSDGTND
+489 PALTVLSNDGTND

-510 AYWSVI
+510 GYWAVI

-529 RITCENDDIDS
+529 RVTCENNDIDS
-540 STLQIAQA
+540 SALQFASA
-548 EFREGTVEKNGLYD
+548 EFKENYPPENGLYD
-562 KNEKIGVANDG
+562 PNEQLKAANSG
-573 ALENSKAGK
+573 ALENCTNGK
-582 ETDISAEEN
+582 ETNISAEES
-591 WSGKIFS
+591 WSGKLFS

-606 NSILWIS
+606 KSILWIS
-613 ASNKPVFTKIELFS
+613 ASNKPVFTKIELFAS
-627 SEEPFPVIDPIKV
+627 DAPFPEVSPLPV
-640 PDRRPA
+640 PPRRTP
-646 VPMPNEDIIPTQDPA
+646 VPYPSDDVVMPTQSPNPSAPAPTA
-661 TVPSD
+661 TVPAATT
-666 APQITASAP
+666 APVQTAQVPTPSSITV
-675 AQTPAAQITSQ
+675 
-686 PAITATKAPAKGDV
+686 AKGDI

-710 SDIKNKTVEYK
+710 SNVKSNTVEYK
-721 APANTKTA
+721 APLNNKKA

-734 ATVKVNGVSYKV
+734 ATVKVSGVTYKV

-751 NAFKNNKKLKKITI
+751 NAFKNNKKLKKVTI
-765 GSNITVIGAN
+765 GANITTIGAN

-786 QIKSQKLKTV
+786 DIKSKKLKSV

-816 LKTYKKLLNSK
+816 LKAYKKLLNSK

>member
-1 MRKLKKQLL
+1 MRKFTKQIL
-10 ASFLTLAM
+10 ASVLSLAM

-26 GITLK
+26 GIASVKK
-31 TTDANAAETASVGI
+31 TANAEEASATATAA
-45 PSNIGEERT
+45 PNNIGEERT

-60 TKDNGEMRDYMDS
+60 TRDNGIMRDNMDS

-86 GNSLDQSIDT
+86 GNSLDQAIDT
-96 SNMSESEKAKVNVK
+96 SKMSDEEKAKVNVK
-110 YCETSANNSA
+110 YCETSANNLA

-127 TLKAY
+127 TLKQY
-132 GFKNVRIPVA
+132 GFRNVRIPVA

-157 VNEEY
+157 INEGY
-162 LKRVEQVI
+162 LQRVEQVI
-170 NYCLNDGLYAIVNI
+170 NYCLNDGMYAIVNI

-191 GQFGDADESVRE
+191 GQFGDADESVRK
-203 QAWARYRQIWT
+203 QAWARFRQIWT
-214 QVCNRYRDYSD
+214 QVSNRYRDYSD

-299 TCDERFVMPTD
+299 TCDDRFVMPTD

-334 GSEYHQGEGDAP
+334 GSEYHQVEGGAA
-346 RLYDWGTEED
+346 RLYDWGTDED
-356 IKEMHDNLDM
+356 IKAMHAELDKM
-366 MKKFTE
+366 SKFTE

-377 IIGEYGVQTTS
+377 IIGEYGVQTTA
-388 ADGIANYIYELG
+388 ADGIANYIYEMG
-400 QYSRENGMVPV
+400 QYALEKGMIPV
-411 LWDNGTWLDR
+411 LWDNGGWFNRQKNIISYD
-421 DNNKIAYA
+421 
-429 DVAQAILDVTGAQG
+429 DVAQAILDMTGAQG
-443 NGKVS
+443 IGRKA

-459 QIDES
+459 VQDES
-464 VLTPIYTWEGKWKKN
+464 GLTPVYSWEGKWKKN
-479 GGNNQDIYCE
+479 GGDNETYCE
-489 PSLTVVSSDGTND
+489 PALTVISNDGTND

-510 AYWSVI
+510 GYWAVI

-529 RITCENDDIDS
+529 RVTCENNDIDS
-540 STLQIAQA
+540 SALQLASA
-548 EFREGTVEKNGLYD
+548 EFKENFPPEKGLYD
-562 KNEKIGVANDG
+562 PNEKLKAANHG
-573 ALENSKAGK
+573 ALENCTNGK
-582 ETDISAEEN
+582 ETNISAEES

-606 NSILWIS
+606 KSILWIS
-613 ASNKPVFTKIELFS
+613 ASNKPVFTKIELFAS
-627 SEEPFPVIDPIKV
+627 DAPFPDVSPLPV
-640 PDRRPA
+640 PPRRTP
-646 VPMPNEDIIPTQDPA
+646 VPYPSDDVVMPTQSPNPSAPAPTA
-661 TVPSD
+661 TVP
-666 APQITASAP
+666 A
-675 AQTPAAQITSQ
+675 
-686 PAITATKAPAKGDV
+686 ATKAPVQTAQVPTPSSITVAKGDI

-710 SDIKNKTVEYK
+710 SNVKSNTVEYK
-721 APANTKTA
+721 APLNNKKA

-734 ATVKVNGVSYKV
+734 ATVKVSGVTYKV

-751 NAFKNNKKLKKITI
+751 NAFKNNKKLKKVTI
-765 GSNITVIGAN
+765 GANITTIGAN

-786 QIKSQKLKTV
+786 DIKSKKLKSV

-816 LKTYKKLLNSK
+816 LKAYKKLLNSK

>member
-1 MRKLKKQLL
+1 MRKFTKQIL
-10 ASFLTLAM
+10 ASVLSLAM

-26 GITLK
+26 GIASVKK
-31 TTDANAAETASVGI
+31 TANAEEASATATAA
-45 PSNIGEERT
+45 PNNIGEERT

-60 TKDNGEMRDYMDS
+60 TRDNGIMRDNMDS

-86 GNSLDQSIDT
+86 GNSLDQAIDT
-96 SNMSESEKAKVNVK
+96 SKMSDEEKAKVNVK
-110 YCETSANNSA
+110 YCETSANNLA

-127 TLKAY
+127 TLKQY
-132 GFKNVRIPVA
+132 GFRNVRIPVA

-157 VNEEY
+157 INEGY
-162 LKRVEQVI
+162 LQRVEQVI
-170 NYCLNDGLYAIVNI
+170 NYCLNDGMYAIVNI

-191 GQFGDADESVRE
+191 GQFGDADESVRK
-203 QAWARYRQIWT
+203 QAWARFRQIWT
-214 QVCNRYRDYSD
+214 QVSNRYRDYSD

-299 TCDERFVMPTD
+299 TCDDRFVMPTD

-334 GSEYHQGEGDAP
+334 GSEYHQVEGGAA
-346 RLYDWGTEED
+346 RLYDWGTDED
-356 IKEMHDNLDM
+356 IKAMHAELDKM
-366 MKKFTE
+366 SKFTE

-377 IIGEYGVQTTS
+377 IIGEYGVQTTA
-388 ADGIANYIYELG
+388 ADGIANYIYEMG
-400 QYSRENGMVPV
+400 QYALEKGMIPV
-411 LWDNGTWLDR
+411 LWDNGGWFNRQKNIISYD
-421 DNNKIAYA
+421 
-429 DVAQAILDVTGAQG
+429 DVAQAILDMTGAQG
-443 NGKVS
+443 IGRKA

-459 QIDES
+459 VQDES
-464 VLTPIYTWEGKWKKN
+464 GLTPVYSWEGKWKKN
-479 GGNNQDIYCE
+479 GGDNETYCE
-489 PSLTVVSSDGTND
+489 PALTVLSNDGTND

-510 AYWSVI
+510 GYWAVI

-529 RITCENDDIDS
+529 RVTCENNDIDS
-540 STLQIAQA
+540 SALQLASA
-548 EFREGTVEKNGLYD
+548 EFKENFPPEKGLYD
-562 KNEKIGVANDG
+562 PNEKLKAANSG
-573 ALENSKAGK
+573 ALENCTNGK
-582 ETDISAEEN
+582 ETNISAEES

-606 NSILWIS
+606 KSILWIS
-613 ASNKPVFTKIELFS
+613 ASNKPVFTKIELFAS
-627 SEEPFPVIDPIKV
+627 DAPFPAVSPLPV
-640 PDRRPA
+640 PPRRTP
-646 VPMPNEDIIPTQDPA
+646 VPYPSDDVVMPTQSPNPSAPAPTA
-661 TVPSD
+661 TVP
-666 APQITASAP
+666 A
-675 AQTPAAQITSQ
+675 
-686 PAITATKAPAKGDV
+686 ATKAPVQTAQVPTPSSITVAKGDI

-710 SDIKNKTVEYK
+710 SNVKSNTVEYK
-721 APANTKTA
+721 APLNNKKA

-734 ATVKVNGVSYKV
+734 ATVKVSGVTYKV

-751 NAFKNNKKLKKITI
+751 NAFKNNKKLKKVTI
-765 GSNITVIGAN
+765 GANITTIGAN

-786 QIKSQKLKTV
+786 DIKSKKLKSV

-816 LKTYKKLLNSK
+816 LKAYKKLLNSK

>member
-1 MRKLKKQLL
+1 MRKFTKQIL
-10 ASFLTLAM
+10 ASVLSLAM

-26 GITLK
+26 GIASVKK
-31 TTDANAAETASVGI
+31 TANAEEASATATAA
-45 PSNIGEERT
+45 PNNIGEERT

-60 TKDNGEMRDYMDS
+60 TRDNGIMRDNMDS

-86 GNSLDQSIDT
+86 GNSLDQAIDT
-96 SNMSESEKAKVNVK
+96 SKMSDEEKAKVNVK
-110 YCETSANNSA
+110 YCETSANNLA

-127 TLKAY
+127 TLKQY
-132 GFKNVRIPVA
+132 GFRNVRIPVA

-157 VNEEY
+157 INEGY
-162 LKRVEQVI
+162 LQRVEQVI
-170 NYCLNDGLYAIVNI
+170 NYCLNDGMYAIVNI

-191 GQFGDADESVRE
+191 GQFGDADESVRK
-203 QAWARYRQIWT
+203 QAWARFRQIWT
-214 QVCNRYRDYSD
+214 QVSNRYRDYSD

-334 GSEYHQGEGDAP
+334 GSEYHQVEGGAA
-346 RLYDWGTEED
+346 RLYDWGTDED
-356 IKEMHDNLDM
+356 IKAMHAELDKM
-366 MKKFTE
+366 SKFTE

-377 IIGEYGVQTTS
+377 IIGEYGVQTTA
-388 ADGIANYIYELG
+388 ADGIANYIYEMG
-400 QYSRENGMVPV
+400 QYALEKGMIPV
-411 LWDNGTWLDR
+411 LWDNGGWFNRQKNIISYD
-421 DNNKIAYA
+421 
-429 DVAQAILDVTGAQG
+429 DVAQAILDMTGAQG
-443 NGKVS
+443 IGRQA

-459 QIDES
+459 VQDES
-464 VLTPIYTWEGKWKKN
+464 GLTPVYSWEGKWKKN
-479 GGNNQDIYCE
+479 GGDNETYCE
-489 PSLTVVSSDGTND
+489 PALTVLSNDGTND

-510 AYWSVI
+510 GYWAVI

-529 RITCENDDIDS
+529 RVTCENNDIDS
-540 STLQIAQA
+540 SALQLASA
-548 EFREGTVEKNGLYD
+548 EFKENYPPENGLYD
-562 KNEKIGVANDG
+562 PNEQLKAANSG
-573 ALENSKAGK
+573 ALENCTNGK
-582 ETDISAEEN
+582 ETNISAEES
-591 WSGKIFS
+591 WSGKLFS

-606 NSILWIS
+606 KSILWIS
-613 ASNKPVFTKIELFS
+613 ASNKPVFTKIELFAS
-627 SEEPFPVIDPIKV
+627 DAPFPEVSPLPV
-640 PDRRPA
+640 PPRRTP
-646 VPMPNEDIIPTQDPA
+646 VPYPSDDVVMPTQSPNPSAPAPTA
-661 TVPSD
+661 TVPAATT
-666 APQITASAP
+666 APVQTAQVPTPSSITV
-675 AQTPAAQITSQ
+675 
-686 PAITATKAPAKGDV
+686 AKGDI

-710 SDIKNKTVEYK
+710 SNVKSNTVEYK
-721 APANTKTA
+721 TPLNNKKA

-734 ATVKVNGVSYKV
+734 ATVKVSGVTYKV

-751 NAFKNNKKLKKITI
+751 NAFKNNKKLKKVTI
-765 GSNITVIGAN
+765 GANITTIGAN

-786 QIKSQKLKTV
+786 DIKSKKLKSV

-816 LKTYKKLLNSK
+816 LKAYKKLLNSK

>member
-1 MRKLKKQLL
+1 MRKFTKQIL
-10 ASFLTLAM
+10 ASVLSLAM

-26 GITLK
+26 GIASVKK
-31 TTDANAAETASVGI
+31 TANAEEASATATAA
-45 PSNIGEERT
+45 PNNIGEERT

-60 TKDNGEMRDYMDS
+60 TRDNGIMRDNMDS

-86 GNSLDQSIDT
+86 GNSLDQAIDT
-96 SNMSESEKAKVNVK
+96 SKMSDEEKAKVNVK
-110 YCETSANNSA
+110 YCETSANNLA

-127 TLKAY
+127 TLKQY
-132 GFKNVRIPVA
+132 GFRNVRIPVA

-157 VNEEY
+157 INEGY
-162 LKRVEQVI
+162 LQRVEQVI
-170 NYCLNDGLYAIVNI
+170 NYCLNDGMYAIVNI

-191 GQFGDADESVRE
+191 GQFGDADESVRK
-203 QAWARYRQIWT
+203 QAWARFRQIWT
-214 QVCNRYRDYSD
+214 QVSNRYRDYSD

-299 TCDERFVMPTD
+299 TCDDRFVMPTD

-334 GSEYHQGEGDAP
+334 GSEYHQVEGGAA
-346 RLYDWGTEED
+346 RLYDWGTDED
-356 IKEMHDNLDM
+356 IKAMHAELDKM
-366 MKKFTE
+366 SKFTE

-377 IIGEYGVQTTS
+377 IIGEYGVQTTA
-388 ADGIANYIYELG
+388 ADGIANYIYEMG
-400 QYSRENGMVPV
+400 QYALEKGMIPV
-411 LWDNGTWLDR
+411 LWDNGGWFNRQKNIISYD
-421 DNNKIAYA
+421 
-429 DVAQAILDVTGAQG
+429 DVAQAILDMTGAQG
-443 NGKVS
+443 IGRKA

-459 QIDES
+459 VQDES
-464 VLTPIYTWEGKWKKN
+464 GLTPVYSWEGKWKKN
-479 GGNNQDIYCE
+479 GGDNETYCE
-489 PSLTVVSSDGTND
+489 PALTVLSNDGTND

-510 AYWSVI
+510 GYWAVI

-529 RITCENDDIDS
+529 RVTCENNDIDS
-540 STLQIAQA
+540 SALQLASA
-548 EFREGTVEKNGLYD
+548 EFKENFPPEKGLYD
-562 KNEKIGVANDG
+562 PNEKLKAANSG
-573 ALENSKAGK
+573 ALENCTNGK
-582 ETDISAEEN
+582 ETNISAEES

-598 IDEDLLQG
+598 IDEDMLQG
-606 NSILWIS
+606 KSILWIS
-613 ASNKPVFTKIELFS
+613 ASNKPVFTKIELFAS
-627 SEEPFPVIDPIKV
+627 DAPFPEVSPLPVSPRRTPV
-640 PDRRPA
+640 PYPSDD
-646 VPMPNEDIIPTQDPA
+646 VVMPTQSPNPSAPAPTA
-661 TVPSD
+661 TVPAATT
-666 APQITASAP
+666 APVQTAQVPTPSSITV
-675 AQTPAAQITSQ
+675 
-686 PAITATKAPAKGDV
+686 AKGDI

-710 SDIKNKTVEYK
+710 SNVKSNTVEYK
-721 APANTKTA
+721 TPLNNKKA

-734 ATVKVNGVSYKV
+734 ATVKVSGVTYKV

-751 NAFKNNKKLKKITI
+751 NAFKNNKKLQKVTI
-765 GSNITVIGAN
+765 GANITTIGAN

-786 QIKSQKLKTV
+786 DIKSKKLKSV

-816 LKTYKKLLNSK
+816 LKAYKKLLNSK